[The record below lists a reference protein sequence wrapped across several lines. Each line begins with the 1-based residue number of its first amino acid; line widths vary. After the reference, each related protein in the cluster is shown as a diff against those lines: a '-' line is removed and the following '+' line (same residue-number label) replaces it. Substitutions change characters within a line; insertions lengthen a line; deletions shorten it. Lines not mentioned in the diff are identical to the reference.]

1 MFENLSNRAM
11 QVLAYAR
18 QEADKLAQPVIDTEH
33 VLLGLLIEKTGIA
46 ATIFM
51 KRNISIHSI
60 VMKIRRSSDMSD
72 IFVVKGNLNYSPLVL
87 KALEYAAEEAK
98 GMEKEIVDTEHILLG
113 LVREPEGKASAI
125 LSRIG
130 FDVESLRRDI
140 RSMYKKSPVDKEHT
154 ETPVLD
160 EFGRDLTALA
170 KEGKL
175 DAVVGRQDEIIRL
188 LQILGR
194 RQKNNAVLLGEAGIG
209 KTAIVEGLAKRMLED
224 DIPDFLRSKRIVSL
238 EMGAIVAG
246 TKYRGQ
252 FEERM
257 KKLLKEIETVKNV
270 VLFIDEIHT
279 LVGAGAAEGSIDAAS
294 MLKPALARGGV
305 QCIGATTLAEYRKY
319 FEKDGALVRR
329 FQTIIVQPPSEKQTV
344 AIIKG
349 IKKYYEDYH
358 KVYIP
363 DDVAEEVV
371 ALTDRY
377 ITDKFQP
384 DKSIDVIDEACA
396 KRRIN
401 KNILPKNIERLKHKI
416 NSFNAEREKYI
427 PNKEYDKIEHFTKE
441 INKLDALY
449 MAKINSWN
457 KDINETYQSLTTD
470 DVAEVVSIM
479 TGIPAKK
486 LQSDDKAKIVGI
498 ADEIKKYVI
507 GQDEAVES
515 LAKSIKRSFA
525 GISNP
530 ERPLGSFI
538 FLGPTGVGKTEVA
551 KRLAEIV
558 FGSRDALIR
567 IDMSEYMEKFNVS
580 RLVGAPPGYVGYEEG
595 GKLTEQ
601 VRRRPYSVVL
611 FDEVEKAH
619 PDVMNILLQILDEG
633 FVTDSL
639 GHKVNFKN
647 TIIILTS
654 NIGTKEG
661 TDEKSLGFG
670 GKNSSNTHVIDHS
683 RFKSAADKELKM
695 RFAPEFLNRLD
706 NIIYFKPL
714 GVEELKVI
722 FDLQLAEINKRL
734 ASSGKK
740 ISIPEDVKEYL
751 LTKDYPYM
759 YGARPVKRILQSHIE
774 DKLADILIN
783 DTSPKRKIFKAA
795 VKDNEVVIK

>member
-1 MFENLSNRAM
+1 MFDNLSNRAM
-11 QVLAYAR
+11 QVLAHAKE
-18 QEADKLAQPVIDTEH
+18 EADKLAQPVIDTEH
-33 VLLGLLIEKTGIA
+33 ILLGLFIEKTGIA

-51 KRNISIHSI
+51 KRNINISSI

-72 IFVVKGNLNYSPLVL
+72 IFALKGNLNYSPLVT
-87 KALEYAAEEAK
+87 KVLEYAAEEASTF
-98 GMEKEIVDTEHILLG
+98 GKEIVDTEHLLLG
-113 LVREPEGKASAI
+113 LVRETEGKASAI

-130 FDVESLRRDI
+130 FDVESLRNDI
-140 RSMYKKSPVDKEHT
+140 KIYYKKGSSDKENS

-170 KEGKL
+170 RDGKL
-175 DAVVGRQDEIIRL
+175 DPVVGRQDEIVRL

-194 RQKNNAVLLGEAGIG
+194 RQKNNAVLIGEPGIG
-209 KTAIVEGLAKRMLED
+209 KTAIVEGLAKRMLDE
-224 DIPDFLRSKRIVSL
+224 DIPVFLRDKRIVSL
-238 EMGAIVAG
+238 EMGALVAG

-257 KKLLKEIETVKNV
+257 KKLLKEIETAKNI

-305 QCIGATTLAEYRKY
+305 QCIGATTLAEYRKH

-329 FQTIIVQPPSEKQTV
+329 FQTIIVQPPTEKQTV

-349 IKKYYEDYH
+349 IKKYYEEYH
-358 KVYIP
+358 KVLIP
-363 DDVAEEVV
+363 DEVAEEVV
-371 ALTDRY
+371 SLTDRY

-384 DKSIDVIDEACA
+384 DKSIDVIDEACS
-396 KRRIN
+396 KRKIN
-401 KNILPKNIERLKHKI
+401 KNMLPKNLEKLKHRI
-416 NSFNAEREKYI
+416 NSASSEREKYI
-427 PNKEYDKIEHFTKE
+427 PYNEYDKIEQFTKE

-449 MAKINSWN
+449 KAKINSWN
-457 KDINETYQSLTTD
+457 KDINETYQSLTSD

-486 LQSDDKAKIVGI
+486 LQSDDKARVAGI
-498 ADEIKKYVI
+498 ASEIKKYVI
-507 GQDEAVES
+507 GQDEAVDS
-515 LAKSIKRSFA
+515 VAKSIKRSFA
-525 GISNP
+525 GITNP
-530 ERPLGSFI
+530 DKPLGSFI

-647 TIIILTS
+647 TIMILTS

-661 TDEKSLGFG
+661 TDDKSLGFG
-670 GKNSSNTHVIDHS
+670 GMKNAGTLDHS
-683 RFKSAADKELKM
+683 RFKSAAEKELKM

-714 GVEELKVI
+714 GLEELKVI
-722 FDLQLAEINKRL
+722 FDIQLAEINKRL
-734 ASSGKK
+734 APSGKK
-740 ISIPEDVKEYL
+740 ISISDDVKEYL
-751 LTKDYPYM
+751 LTNNYPYM

-783 DTSPKRKIFKAA
+783 DTSPKRKVFKAV
-795 VKDNEVVIK
+795 VKNNEVLIK

>member
-11 QVLAYAR
+11 QVLAHAR
-18 QEADKLAQPVIDTEH
+18 QEADKLAHPVIDTEH
-33 VLLGLLIEKTGIA
+33 ILLGLLIEKTGIA

-51 KRNISIHSI
+51 KRNISIPSI

-72 IFVVKGNLNYSPLVL
+72 IFVVKGNLNYSPTAL
-87 KALEYAAEEAK
+87 KSLEYAAEEAK
-98 GMEKEIVDTEHILLG
+98 GMGREIVDTEHILLG
-113 LVREPEGKASAI
+113 LVRETEGKANAI
-125 LSRIG
+125 LTRIG

-140 RSMYKKSPVDKEHT
+140 RSMYKKAPETDKENS

-175 DAVVGRQDEIIRL
+175 DPVVGRQDEIVRL

-194 RQKNNAVLLGEAGIG
+194 RQKNNAVLLGEPGIG
-209 KTAIVEGLAKRMLED
+209 KTAIVEGLAKRMLDD
-224 DIPDFLRSKRIVSL
+224 DIPEFLRSKRIISL
-238 EMGAIVAG
+238 EMGALVAG

-329 FQTIIVQPPSEKQTV
+329 FQTIIVQPPTDKQTV

-349 IKKYYEDYH
+349 IKKYYEEYH
-358 KVYIP
+358 KVLIP
-363 DDVAEEVV
+363 DEVAEEVV
-371 ALTDRY
+371 SLTDRY

-384 DKSIDVIDEACA
+384 DKSIDVIDEACS
-396 KRRIN
+396 KRKIN
-401 KNILPKNIERLKHKI
+401 KNMLPKNIEKLKRKI
-416 NSFNAEREKYI
+416 NLANAEREKYI
-427 PNKEYDKIEHFTKE
+427 PNNEYDKIEQFTKE

-449 MAKINSWN
+449 MSKINNWN
-457 KDINETYQSLTTD
+457 KDMKDTYDSLTVE

-486 LQSDDKAKIVGI
+486 LQSDDKARIAGI

-507 GQDEAVES
+507 GQDEAVNS

-670 GKNSSNTHVIDHS
+670 GKSNANVIDHS

-714 GVEELKVI
+714 GVAELKVI
-722 FDLQLAEINKRL
+722 FDIQLEEINKRL
-734 ASSGKK
+734 ATSGKK

-759 YGARPVKRILQSHIE
+759 YGARPVKRILQNHIE
-774 DKLADILIN
+774 DRLADILIN
-783 DTSPKRKIFKAA
+783 ETSPKRKIFKAV
-795 VKDNEVVIK
+795 VKDNQVVIK

>member
-1 MFENLSNRAM
+1 MFDNLSNRAM
-11 QVLAYAR
+11 QVLAHAKE
-18 QEADKLAQPVIDTEH
+18 EADKLAQPVIDTEH
-33 VLLGLLIEKTGIA
+33 ILLGLFIEKTGIA

-51 KRNISIHSI
+51 KRNINISSI

-72 IFVVKGNLNYSPLVL
+72 IFALKGNLNYSPLVT
-87 KALEYAAEEAK
+87 KVLEYAAEEANTF
-98 GMEKEIVDTEHILLG
+98 GKEIVDTEHLLLG
-113 LVREPEGKASAI
+113 LVRETEGKASAI

-130 FDVESLRRDI
+130 FDVESLRNDI
-140 RSMYKKSPVDKEHT
+140 KIYYKKGSSDKENS

-170 KEGKL
+170 RDGKL
-175 DAVVGRQDEIIRL
+175 DPVVGRQDEIIRL

-194 RQKNNAVLLGEAGIG
+194 RQKNNAVLIGEPGIG
-209 KTAIVEGLAKRMLED
+209 KTAIVEGLAKRMLDE
-224 DIPDFLRSKRIVSL
+224 DIPVFLRDKRIVSL
-238 EMGAIVAG
+238 EMGALVAG

-257 KKLLKEIETVKNV
+257 KKLLKEIETAKNI

-305 QCIGATTLAEYRKY
+305 QCIGATTLAEYRKH

-329 FQTIIVQPPSEKQTV
+329 FQTIIVQPPTEKQTV

-349 IKKYYEDYH
+349 IKKYYEEYH
-358 KVYIP
+358 KVLIP
-363 DDVAEEVV
+363 DEVAEEVV
-371 ALTDRY
+371 SLTDRY

-384 DKSIDVIDEACA
+384 DKSIDVIDEACS
-396 KRRIN
+396 KRKIN
-401 KNILPKNIERLKHKI
+401 KNMLPKNLEKLKHRI
-416 NSFNAEREKYI
+416 NSASSEREKYI
-427 PNKEYDKIEHFTKE
+427 PYNEYDKIEQFTKE

-449 MAKINSWN
+449 KAKINSWN
-457 KDINETYQSLTTD
+457 KDINETYQSLTSD

-486 LQSDDKAKIVGI
+486 LQSDDKARVAGI
-498 ADEIKKYVI
+498 ASEIKKYVI
-507 GQDEAVES
+507 GQDEAVDS
-515 LAKSIKRSFA
+515 VAKSIKRSFA
-525 GISNP
+525 GITNP
-530 ERPLGSFI
+530 DKPLGSFI

-661 TDEKSLGFG
+661 TDDKSLGFG
-670 GKNSSNTHVIDHS
+670 GMKNADTLDHS
-683 RFKSAADKELKM
+683 RFKSAAEKELKM

-714 GVEELKVI
+714 GLEELKVI
-722 FDLQLAEINKRL
+722 FDIQLAEINKRL
-734 ASSGKK
+734 APSGKK
-740 ISIPEDVKEYL
+740 ISISDDVKEYL
-751 LTKDYPYM
+751 LTNNYPYM

-783 DTSPKRKIFKAA
+783 DTSPKRKVFKAV
-795 VKDNEVVIK
+795 VKNNEVLIK

>member
-1 MFENLSNRAM
+1 MFDNLSNRAM
-11 QVLAYAR
+11 QVLAHAKE
-18 QEADKLAQPVIDTEH
+18 EADKLAQPVIDTEH
-33 VLLGLLIEKTGIA
+33 ILLGLFIEKTGIA

-51 KRNISIHSI
+51 KRNINISSI

-72 IFVVKGNLNYSPLVL
+72 IFALKGNLNYSPLVT
-87 KALEYAAEEAK
+87 KVLEYAAEEANTF
-98 GMEKEIVDTEHILLG
+98 GKEIVDTEHLLLG
-113 LVREPEGKASAI
+113 LVRETEGKASAI

-130 FDVESLRRDI
+130 FDVESLRNDI
-140 RSMYKKSPVDKEHT
+140 KIYYKKGSSDKENS

-170 KEGKL
+170 RDGKL
-175 DAVVGRQDEIIRL
+175 DPVVGRQDEIVRL

-194 RQKNNAVLLGEAGIG
+194 RQKNNAVLIGEPGIG
-209 KTAIVEGLAKRMLED
+209 KTAIVEGLAKRMLDE
-224 DIPDFLRSKRIVSL
+224 DIPVFLRDKRIVSL
-238 EMGAIVAG
+238 EMGALVAG

-257 KKLLKEIETVKNV
+257 KKLLKEIETAKNI

-305 QCIGATTLAEYRKY
+305 QCIGATTLAEYRKH

-329 FQTIIVQPPSEKQTV
+329 FQTIIVQPPTEKQTV

-349 IKKYYEDYH
+349 IKKYYEEYH
-358 KVYIP
+358 KVLIP
-363 DDVAEEVV
+363 DEVAEEVV
-371 ALTDRY
+371 SLTDRY

-384 DKSIDVIDEACA
+384 DKSIDVIDEACS
-396 KRRIN
+396 KRKIN
-401 KNILPKNIERLKHKI
+401 KNILPKNLEKLKHRI
-416 NSFNAEREKYI
+416 NSASSEREKYI
-427 PNKEYDKIEHFTKE
+427 PYNEYDKIEQFTKE

-449 MAKINSWN
+449 KAKINSWN
-457 KDINETYQSLTTD
+457 KDINETYQSLTSD

-486 LQSDDKAKIVGI
+486 LQSDDKARVAGI
-498 ADEIKKYVI
+498 ASEIKKYVI
-507 GQDEAVES
+507 GQDEAVDS
-515 LAKSIKRSFA
+515 VAKSIKRSFA
-525 GISNP
+525 GITNP
-530 ERPLGSFI
+530 DKPLGSFI

-661 TDEKSLGFG
+661 TDDKSLGFG
-670 GKNSSNTHVIDHS
+670 GMKNAGTLDHS
-683 RFKSAADKELKM
+683 RFKSAAEKELKI

-714 GVEELKVI
+714 GLEELKVI
-722 FDLQLAEINKRL
+722 FDIQLAEINKRL
-734 ASSGKK
+734 APSGKK
-740 ISIPEDVKEYL
+740 ISISDDVKEYL
-751 LTKDYPYM
+751 LTNNYPYM

-783 DTSPKRKIFKAA
+783 DTSPKRKVFKAV
-795 VKDNEVVIK
+795 VKNNEVLIK

>member
-1 MFENLSNRAM
+1 MFDNLSNRAM
-11 QVLAYAR
+11 QVLAHAKE
-18 QEADKLAQPVIDTEH
+18 EADKLAQPVIDTEH
-33 VLLGLLIEKTGIA
+33 ILLGLFIEKTGIA

-51 KRNISIHSI
+51 KRNINISSI

-72 IFVVKGNLNYSPLVL
+72 IFALKGNLNYSPLVT
-87 KALEYAAEEAK
+87 KVLEYAAEEANTF
-98 GMEKEIVDTEHILLG
+98 GKEIVDTEHLLLG
-113 LVREPEGKASAI
+113 LVRETEGKASAI

-130 FDVESLRRDI
+130 FDVESLRNDI
-140 RSMYKKSPVDKEHT
+140 KIYYKKGSSDKENS

-170 KEGKL
+170 RDGKL
-175 DAVVGRQDEIIRL
+175 DPVVGRQDEIVRL

-194 RQKNNAVLLGEAGIG
+194 RQKNNAVLIGEPGIG
-209 KTAIVEGLAKRMLED
+209 KTAIVEGLAKRMLDE
-224 DIPDFLRSKRIVSL
+224 DIPVFLRDKRIVSL
-238 EMGAIVAG
+238 EMGALVAG

-257 KKLLKEIETVKNV
+257 KKLLKEIETAKNI

-305 QCIGATTLAEYRKY
+305 QCIGATTLAEYRKH

-329 FQTIIVQPPSEKQTV
+329 FQTIIVQPPTEKQTV

-349 IKKYYEDYH
+349 IKKYYEEYH
-358 KVYIP
+358 KVLIP
-363 DDVAEEVV
+363 DEVAEEVV
-371 ALTDRY
+371 SLTDRY

-384 DKSIDVIDEACA
+384 DKSIDVIDEACS
-396 KRRIN
+396 KRKIN
-401 KNILPKNIERLKHKI
+401 KNMLPKNLEKLKHRI
-416 NSFNAEREKYI
+416 NSASSEREKYI
-427 PNKEYDKIEHFTKE
+427 PYNEYDKIEQFTKE

-449 MAKINSWN
+449 KAKINSWN
-457 KDINETYQSLTTD
+457 KDISETYQSLTSD

-486 LQSDDKAKIVGI
+486 LQSDDKARVAGI
-498 ADEIKKYVI
+498 ASEIKKYVI
-507 GQDEAVES
+507 GQDEAVDS
-515 LAKSIKRSFA
+515 VAKSIKRSFA
-525 GISNP
+525 GITNP
-530 ERPLGSFI
+530 DKPLGSFI

-661 TDEKSLGFG
+661 TDDKSLGFG
-670 GKNSSNTHVIDHS
+670 GMKNAGTLDHS
-683 RFKSAADKELKM
+683 RFKSAAEKELKM

-714 GVEELKVI
+714 GLEELKVI
-722 FDLQLAEINKRL
+722 FDIQLAEINKRL
-734 ASSGKK
+734 APSGKK
-740 ISIPEDVKEYL
+740 ISISDDVKEYL
-751 LTKDYPYM
+751 LTNNYPYM

-783 DTSPKRKIFKAA
+783 DTSPKRKVFKAV
-795 VKDNEVVIK
+795 VKNNEVLIK

>member
-1 MFENLSNRAM
+1 MFDNLSNRAM
-11 QVLAYAR
+11 QVLAHAKE
-18 QEADKLAQPVIDTEH
+18 EADKLAQPVIDTEH
-33 VLLGLLIEKTGIA
+33 ILLGLFIEKTGIA

-51 KRNISIHSI
+51 KRNINISSI

-72 IFVVKGNLNYSPLVL
+72 IFALKGNLNYSPLVT
-87 KALEYAAEEAK
+87 KVLEYAAEEANTF
-98 GMEKEIVDTEHILLG
+98 GKEIVDTEHLLLG
-113 LVREPEGKASAI
+113 LVRETEGKASAI

-130 FDVESLRRDI
+130 FDVESLRNDI
-140 RSMYKKSPVDKEHT
+140 KIYYKKGSSDKENS

-170 KEGKL
+170 RDGKL
-175 DAVVGRQDEIIRL
+175 DPVVGRQDEIIRL

-194 RQKNNAVLLGEAGIG
+194 RQKNNAVLIGEPGIG
-209 KTAIVEGLAKRMLED
+209 KTAIVEGLAKRMLDE
-224 DIPDFLRSKRIVSL
+224 DIPVFLRDKRIVSL
-238 EMGAIVAG
+238 EMGALVAG

-252 FEERM
+252 VEGRM
-257 KKLLKEIETVKNV
+257 KKLLKEIETAKNI

-305 QCIGATTLAEYRKY
+305 QCIGATTLAEYRKH

-329 FQTIIVQPPSEKQTV
+329 FQTIIVQPPTEKQTV

-349 IKKYYEDYH
+349 IKKYYEEYH
-358 KVYIP
+358 KVLIP
-363 DDVAEEVV
+363 DEVAEEVV
-371 ALTDRY
+371 SLTDRY

-384 DKSIDVIDEACA
+384 DKSIDVIDEACS
-396 KRRIN
+396 KRKIN
-401 KNILPKNIERLKHKI
+401 KNMLPKNLEKLKHRI
-416 NSFNAEREKYI
+416 NSASSEREKYI
-427 PNKEYDKIEHFTKE
+427 PYNEYDKIEQFTKE

-449 MAKINSWN
+449 KAKINSWN
-457 KDINETYQSLTTD
+457 KDINETYQSLTSD

-486 LQSDDKAKIVGI
+486 LQSDDKARVAGI
-498 ADEIKKYVI
+498 ASEIKKYVI
-507 GQDEAVES
+507 GQDEAVDS
-515 LAKSIKRSFA
+515 VAKSIKRSFA
-525 GISNP
+525 GITNP
-530 ERPLGSFI
+530 DKPLGSFI

-661 TDEKSLGFG
+661 TDDKSLGFG
-670 GKNSSNTHVIDHS
+670 GMKNAGTLDHS
-683 RFKSAADKELKM
+683 RFKSAAEKELKM

-714 GVEELKVI
+714 GLEELKVI
-722 FDLQLAEINKRL
+722 FDIQLAEINKRL
-734 ASSGKK
+734 APSGKK
-740 ISIPEDVKEYL
+740 ISISDDVKEYL
-751 LTKDYPYM
+751 LTNNYPYM

-783 DTSPKRKIFKAA
+783 DTSPKRKVFKAV
-795 VKDNEVVIK
+795 VKNNEVLIK

>member
-1 MFENLSNRAM
+1 MFDNLSNRAM
-11 QVLAYAR
+11 QVLAHAKE
-18 QEADKLAQPVIDTEH
+18 EADKLAQPVIDTEH
-33 VLLGLLIEKTGIA
+33 ILLGLFIEKTGIA

-51 KRNISIHSI
+51 KRNINISSI

-72 IFVVKGNLNYSPLVL
+72 IFALKGNLNYSPLVT
-87 KALEYAAEEAK
+87 KVLEYAAEEASTF
-98 GMEKEIVDTEHILLG
+98 GKEIVDTEHLLLG
-113 LVREPEGKASAI
+113 LVRETEGKASAI

-130 FDVESLRRDI
+130 FDVESLRNDI
-140 RSMYKKSPVDKEHT
+140 KIYYKKGSSDKENS

-170 KEGKL
+170 RDGKL
-175 DAVVGRQDEIIRL
+175 DPVVGRQDEIVRL

-194 RQKNNAVLLGEAGIG
+194 RQKNNAVLIGEPGIG
-209 KTAIVEGLAKRMLED
+209 KTAIVEGLAKRMLDE
-224 DIPDFLRSKRIVSL
+224 DIPVFLRDKRIVSL
-238 EMGAIVAG
+238 EMGALVAG

-257 KKLLKEIETVKNV
+257 KKLLKEIETAKNI

-305 QCIGATTLAEYRKY
+305 QCIGATTLAEYRKH

-329 FQTIIVQPPSEKQTV
+329 FQTIIVQPPTEKQTV

-349 IKKYYEDYH
+349 IKKYYEEYH
-358 KVYIP
+358 KVLIP
-363 DDVAEEVV
+363 DEVAEEVV
-371 ALTDRY
+371 SLTDRY

-384 DKSIDVIDEACA
+384 DKSIDVIDEACS
-396 KRRIN
+396 KRKIN
-401 KNILPKNIERLKHKI
+401 KNMLPKNLEKLKHRI
-416 NSFNAEREKYI
+416 NSASSEREKYI
-427 PNKEYDKIEHFTKE
+427 PYNEYDKIEQFTKE

-449 MAKINSWN
+449 KAKINSWN
-457 KDINETYQSLTTD
+457 KDINETYQSLTSD

-486 LQSDDKAKIVGI
+486 LQSDDKARVAGI
-498 ADEIKKYVI
+498 ASEIKKYVI
-507 GQDEAVES
+507 GQDEAVDS
-515 LAKSIKRSFA
+515 VAKSIKRSFA
-525 GISNP
+525 GITNP
-530 ERPLGSFI
+530 DKPLGSFI

-661 TDEKSLGFG
+661 TDDKSLGFG
-670 GKNSSNTHVIDHS
+670 GMKNAGTLDHS
-683 RFKSAADKELKM
+683 RFKSAAEKELKM

-714 GVEELKVI
+714 GLEELKVI
-722 FDLQLAEINKRL
+722 FDIQLAEINKRL
-734 ASSGKK
+734 APSGKK
-740 ISIPEDVKEYL
+740 ISISDDVKEYL
-751 LTKDYPYM
+751 LTNNYPYM

-783 DTSPKRKIFKAA
+783 DTSPKRKVFKAV
-795 VKDNEVVIK
+795 VKNNEVLIK

>member
-1 MFENLSNRAM
+1 MFENLSNRAR
-11 QVLAYAR
+11 QVLAHAR

-33 VLLGLLIEKTGIA
+33 LLLGLLMEKTGIA
-46 ATIFM
+46 ATIFT
-51 KRNISIHSI
+51 KRNISISSI
-60 VMKIRRSSDMSD
+60 VMKIRRSSDMSE
-72 IFVVKGNLNYSPLVL
+72 IFVVKGNLNYGHLVT
-87 KALEYAAEEAK
+87 KVLEYAAEEAK
-98 GMEKEIVDTEHILLG
+98 GMDREIIDTEHILIG
-113 LVREPEGKASAI
+113 LVRETEGKASVI
-125 LSRIG
+125 LSRMG

-140 RSMYKKSPVDKEHT
+140 RSMYKKSPSEKENSS
-154 ETPVLD
+154 TPILD

-170 KEGKL
+170 REGKL
-175 DAVVGRQDEIIRL
+175 DPVVGRQDEIVRL

-194 RQKNNAVLLGEAGIG
+194 RQKNNAVLLGEPGIG
-209 KTAIVEGLAKRMLED
+209 KTAIVEGLARRMLDD
-224 DIPDFLRSKRIVSL
+224 DIPEFLRTKRIVSL
-238 EMGAIVAG
+238 EMGALVAG

-257 KKLLKEIETVKNV
+257 KKLLKEIETVQNV

-329 FQTIIVQPPSEKQTV
+329 FQTILVQPPTDKQTI

-349 IKKYYEDYH
+349 IKKYYEEFH

-371 ALTDRY
+371 SLTDRY

-384 DKSIDVIDEACA
+384 DKSIDVIDEACS
-396 KRRIN
+396 KRKIS
-401 KNILPKNIERLKHKI
+401 KNMLPKNIEKIKHKI
-416 NSFNAEREKYI
+416 KFANAEREKYI
-427 PNKEYDKIEHFTKE
+427 PFNEYDKIEHYTKE

-457 KDINETYQSLTTD
+457 KDINENYQSITKD

-486 LQSDDKAKIVGI
+486 LQSDDKARVAGI
-498 ADEIKKYVI
+498 AEEIKKFVI
-507 GQDEAVES
+507 GQDEAVDN

-558 FGSRDALIR
+558 FGSKDALIR

-661 TDEKSLGFG
+661 TDDKTLGFG
-670 GKNSSNTHVIDHS
+670 GNKNSKVIEYS
-683 RFKSAADKELKM
+683 RFKSAADRELKM

-722 FDLQLAEINKRL
+722 FDLQLADINKRL
-734 ASSGKK
+734 AASGKK
-740 ISIPEDVKEYL
+740 ITIADDVKEYL

-759 YGARPVKRILQSHIE
+759 YGARPVKRILQNHIE

-783 DTSPKRKIFKAA
+783 DVSPKRKVYKAV
-795 VKDNEVVIK
+795 VKNNEVLIK

>member
-1 MFENLSNRAM
+1 MFDNLSNRAM
-11 QVLAYAR
+11 QVLAHAKE
-18 QEADKLAQPVIDTEH
+18 EADKLAQPVIDTEH
-33 VLLGLLIEKTGIA
+33 ILLGLFIEKTGIA

-51 KRNISIHSI
+51 KRNINISSI

-72 IFVVKGNLNYSPLVL
+72 IFALKGNLNYSPLVT
-87 KALEYAAEEAK
+87 KVLEYAAEEANTF
-98 GMEKEIVDTEHILLG
+98 GKEIVDTEHLLLG
-113 LVREPEGKASAI
+113 LVRETEGKASAI

-130 FDVESLRRDI
+130 FDVESLRNDI
-140 RSMYKKSPVDKEHT
+140 KIYYKKGSSDKENS

-170 KEGKL
+170 RDGKL
-175 DAVVGRQDEIIRL
+175 DPVVGRQDEIIRL

-194 RQKNNAVLLGEAGIG
+194 RQKNNAVLIGEPGIG
-209 KTAIVEGLAKRMLED
+209 KTAIVEGLAKRMLDE
-224 DIPDFLRSKRIVSL
+224 DIPVFLRDKRIVSL
-238 EMGAIVAG
+238 EMGALVAG

-257 KKLLKEIETVKNV
+257 KKLLKEIETAKNI

-305 QCIGATTLAEYRKY
+305 QCIGATTLAEYRKH

-329 FQTIIVQPPSEKQTV
+329 FQTIIVQPPTEKQTV

-349 IKKYYEDYH
+349 IKKYYEEYH
-358 KVYIP
+358 KVLIP
-363 DDVAEEVV
+363 DEVAEEVV
-371 ALTDRY
+371 SLTDRY

-384 DKSIDVIDEACA
+384 DKSIDVIDEACS
-396 KRRIN
+396 KRKIN
-401 KNILPKNIERLKHKI
+401 KNMLPKNLEKLKHRI
-416 NSFNAEREKYI
+416 NSASSEREKYI
-427 PNKEYDKIEHFTKE
+427 PYNEYDKIEQFTKE

-449 MAKINSWN
+449 KAKINSWN
-457 KDINETYQSLTTD
+457 KDINETYQSLTSD

-486 LQSDDKAKIVGI
+486 LQSDDKARVAGI
-498 ADEIKKYVI
+498 ASEIKKYVI
-507 GQDEAVES
+507 GQDEAVDS
-515 LAKSIKRSFA
+515 VAKSIKRSFA
-525 GISNP
+525 GITNP
-530 ERPLGSFI
+530 DKPLGSFI

-611 FDEVEKAH
+611 FFFFLKAH

-661 TDEKSLGFG
+661 TDDKSLGFG
-670 GKNSSNTHVIDHS
+670 GMKNAGTLDHS
-683 RFKSAADKELKM
+683 RFKSAAEKELKM

-714 GVEELKVI
+714 GLEELKVI
-722 FDLQLAEINKRL
+722 FDIQLAEINKRL
-734 ASSGKK
+734 APSGKK
-740 ISIPEDVKEYL
+740 ISISDDVKEYL
-751 LTKDYPYM
+751 LTNNYPYM

-783 DTSPKRKIFKAA
+783 DTSPKRKVFKAV
-795 VKDNEVVIK
+795 VKNNEVLIK

>member
-1 MFENLSNRAM
+1 MFENLSNRAR
-11 QVLAYAR
+11 QVLAHAR

-33 VLLGLLIEKTGIA
+33 LLLGLLMEKTGIA
-46 ATIFM
+46 ATIFT
-51 KRNISIHSI
+51 KRNISISSI
-60 VMKIRRSSDMSD
+60 VMKIRRSSDMSE
-72 IFVVKGNLNYSPLVL
+72 IFVVKGNLNYSHLVT
-87 KALEYAAEEAK
+87 KVLEYAAEEAK
-98 GMEKEIVDTEHILLG
+98 GMDREIIDTEHILIG
-113 LVREPEGKASAI
+113 LVRETEGKASVI
-125 LSRIG
+125 LSRMG

-140 RSMYKKSPVDKEHT
+140 RSMYKKSPSEKENSS
-154 ETPVLD
+154 TPILD

-170 KEGKL
+170 REGKL
-175 DAVVGRQDEIIRL
+175 DPVVGRQDEIVRL

-194 RQKNNAVLLGEAGIG
+194 RQKNNAVLLGEPGIG
-209 KTAIVEGLAKRMLED
+209 KTAIVEGLARRMLDD
-224 DIPDFLRSKRIVSL
+224 DIPEFLRTKRIVSL
-238 EMGAIVAG
+238 EMGALVAG

-257 KKLLKEIETVKNV
+257 KKLLKEIETVQNV

-329 FQTIIVQPPSEKQTV
+329 FQTILVQPPTDKQTI

-349 IKKYYEDYH
+349 IKKYYEEFH

-371 ALTDRY
+371 SLTDRY

-384 DKSIDVIDEACA
+384 DKSIDVIDEACS
-396 KRRIN
+396 KRKIS
-401 KNILPKNIERLKHKI
+401 KNMLPKNIEKIKHKI
-416 NSFNAEREKYI
+416 KFANAEREKYI
-427 PNKEYDKIEHFTKE
+427 PFNEYDKIEHYTKE

-457 KDINETYQSLTTD
+457 KDINENYQSITKD

-486 LQSDDKAKIVGI
+486 LQSDDKARVAGI
-498 ADEIKKYVI
+498 AEEIKKFVI
-507 GQDEAVES
+507 GQDEAVDN

-558 FGSRDALIR
+558 FGSKDALIR

-661 TDEKSLGFG
+661 TEDKSLGFG
-670 GKNSSNTHVIDHS
+670 GNKNSKIIEYS
-683 RFKSAADKELKM
+683 RFKSAADRELKM

-706 NIIYFKPL
+706 NIIYFK
-714 GVEELKVI
+714 LKVI
-722 FDLQLAEINKRL
+722 FDLQLADINKRL
-734 ASSGKK
+734 AASGKK
-740 ISIPEDVKEYL
+740 ITIADDVKEYL

-759 YGARPVKRILQSHIE
+759 YGARPVKRILQNHIE

-783 DTSPKRKIFKAA
+783 DVSPKRKVYKAV
-795 VKDNEVVIK
+795 VKNNEVLIK

>member
-1 MFENLSNRAM
+1 MFDNLSNRAM
-11 QVLAYAR
+11 QVLAHAKE
-18 QEADKLAQPVIDTEH
+18 EADKLAQPVIDTEH
-33 VLLGLLIEKTGIA
+33 ILLGLFIEKTGIA

-51 KRNISIHSI
+51 KRNINISSI

-72 IFVVKGNLNYSPLVL
+72 IFALKGNLNYSPLVT
-87 KALEYAAEEAK
+87 KVLEYAAEEANTF
-98 GMEKEIVDTEHILLG
+98 GKEIVDTEHLLLG
-113 LVREPEGKASAI
+113 LVRETEGKASAI

-130 FDVESLRRDI
+130 FDVESLRNDI
-140 RSMYKKSPVDKEHT
+140 KIYYKKGSSDKENS

-170 KEGKL
+170 RDGKL
-175 DAVVGRQDEIIRL
+175 DPVVGRQDEIIRL

-194 RQKNNAVLLGEAGIG
+194 RQKNNAVLIGEPGIG
-209 KTAIVEGLAKRMLED
+209 KTAIVEGLAKRMLDE
-224 DIPDFLRSKRIVSL
+224 DIPVFLRDKRIVSL
-238 EMGAIVAG
+238 EMGALVAG

-257 KKLLKEIETVKNV
+257 KKLLKEIETAKNI

-305 QCIGATTLAEYRKY
+305 QCIGATTLAEYRKH

-329 FQTIIVQPPSEKQTV
+329 FQTIIVQPPTEKQTV

-349 IKKYYEDYH
+349 IKKYYEEYH
-358 KVYIP
+358 KVLIP
-363 DDVAEEVV
+363 DEVAEEVV
-371 ALTDRY
+371 SLTDRY

-384 DKSIDVIDEACA
+384 DKSIDVIDEACS
-396 KRRIN
+396 KRKIN
-401 KNILPKNIERLKHKI
+401 KNMLPKNLEKLKHRI
-416 NSFNAEREKYI
+416 NSASSEREKYI
-427 PNKEYDKIEHFTKE
+427 PYNEYDKIEQFTKE

-449 MAKINSWN
+449 KAKINSWN
-457 KDINETYQSLTTD
+457 KDINETYQSLTSD

-486 LQSDDKAKIVGI
+486 LQSDDKARVAGI
-498 ADEIKKYVI
+498 ASEIKKYVI
-507 GQDEAVES
+507 GQDEAVDS
-515 LAKSIKRSFA
+515 VAKSIKRSFA
-525 GISNP
+525 GITNP
-530 ERPLGSFI
+530 DKPLGSFI

-661 TDEKSLGFG
+661 TDDKSLGFG
-670 GKNSSNTHVIDHS
+670 GMKNAGTLDHS
-683 RFKSAADKELKM
+683 RFKSAAEKELKM

-714 GVEELKVI
+714 GLEELKVI
-722 FDLQLAEINKRL
+722 FDIQLAEINKRL
-734 ASSGKK
+734 APSGKK
-740 ISIPEDVKEYL
+740 ISISDDAKEYL
-751 LTKDYPYM
+751 LTNNYPYM

-783 DTSPKRKIFKAA
+783 DTSPKRKVFKAV
-795 VKDNEVVIK
+795 VKNNEVLIK

>member
-1 MFENLSNRAM
+1 MFENLSNRAR
-11 QVLAYAR
+11 QVLAHAR

-33 VLLGLLIEKTGIA
+33 LLLGLLMEKTGIA
-46 ATIFM
+46 ATIFT
-51 KRNISIHSI
+51 KRNISISSI
-60 VMKIRRSSDMSD
+60 VMKIRRSSDMSE
-72 IFVVKGNLNYSPLVL
+72 IFVVKGNLNYSHLVT
-87 KALEYAAEEAK
+87 KVLEYAAEEAK
-98 GMEKEIVDTEHILLG
+98 GMDREIIDTEHILIG
-113 LVREPEGKASAI
+113 LVRETEGKASVI
-125 LSRIG
+125 LSRMG

-140 RSMYKKSPVDKEHT
+140 RSMYKKSHSEKENSS
-154 ETPVLD
+154 TPILD

-170 KEGKL
+170 REGKL
-175 DAVVGRQDEIIRL
+175 DPVVGRQDEIVRL

-194 RQKNNAVLLGEAGIG
+194 RQKNNAVLLGEPGIG
-209 KTAIVEGLAKRMLED
+209 KTAIVEGLARRMLDD
-224 DIPDFLRSKRIVSL
+224 DIPEFLRTKRIVSL
-238 EMGAIVAG
+238 EMGALVAG

-257 KKLLKEIETVKNV
+257 KKLLKEIETVQNV

-329 FQTIIVQPPSEKQTV
+329 FQTILVQPPTDKQTI

-349 IKKYYEDYH
+349 IKKYYEEFH

-371 ALTDRY
+371 SLTDRY

-384 DKSIDVIDEACA
+384 DKSIDVIDEACS
-396 KRRIN
+396 KRKIS
-401 KNILPKNIERLKHKI
+401 KNMLPKNIEKIKHKI
-416 NSFNAEREKYI
+416 KFANAEREKYI
-427 PNKEYDKIEHFTKE
+427 PFNEYDKIEHYTKE

-457 KDINETYQSLTTD
+457 KDINENYQSITKD

-486 LQSDDKAKIVGI
+486 LQSDDKARVVGI
-498 ADEIKKYVI
+498 AEEIKKFVI
-507 GQDEAVES
+507 GQDEAVDN

-551 KRLAEIV
+551 KQLAEIV
-558 FGSRDALIR
+558 FGSKDALIR

-661 TDEKSLGFG
+661 TEDKSLGFG
-670 GKNSSNTHVIDHS
+670 GNKNSKVIEYS
-683 RFKSAADKELKM
+683 RFKSAADRELKM

-722 FDLQLAEINKRL
+722 FDLQLADINKRL
-734 ASSGKK
+734 AASGKK
-740 ISIPEDVKEYL
+740 ITIADDVKEYL

-759 YGARPVKRILQSHIE
+759 YGARPVKRILQNHIE

-783 DTSPKRKIFKAA
+783 DVSPKRKVYKAV
-795 VKDNEVVIK
+795 VKNNEVLIK

>member
-1 MFENLSNRAM
+1 MFDNLSNRAM
-11 QVLAYAR
+11 QVLAHAKE
-18 QEADKLAQPVIDTEH
+18 EADKLAQPVIDTEH
-33 VLLGLLIEKTGIA
+33 ILLGLFIEKTGIA

-51 KRNISIHSI
+51 KRNINISSI

-72 IFVVKGNLNYSPLVL
+72 IFALKGNLNYSPLVT
-87 KALEYAAEEAK
+87 KVLEYAAEEANTF
-98 GMEKEIVDTEHILLG
+98 GKEIVDTEHLLLG
-113 LVREPEGKASAI
+113 LVRETEGKASAI

-130 FDVESLRRDI
+130 FDVESLRNDI
-140 RSMYKKSPVDKEHT
+140 KIYYKKGSSDKENS

-170 KEGKL
+170 RDGKL
-175 DAVVGRQDEIIRL
+175 DPVVGRQDEIIRL

-194 RQKNNAVLLGEAGIG
+194 RQKNNAVLIGEPGIG
-209 KTAIVEGLAKRMLED
+209 KTAIVEGLAKRMLDE
-224 DIPDFLRSKRIVSL
+224 DIPVFLRDKRIVSL
-238 EMGAIVAG
+238 EMGALVAG

-257 KKLLKEIETVKNV
+257 KKLLKEIETAKNI

-305 QCIGATTLAEYRKY
+305 QCIGATTLAEYRKH

-329 FQTIIVQPPSEKQTV
+329 FQTIIVQPPTEKQTV

-349 IKKYYEDYH
+349 IKKYYEEYH
-358 KVYIP
+358 KVLIP
-363 DDVAEEVV
+363 DEVAEEVV
-371 ALTDRY
+371 SLTDRY

-384 DKSIDVIDEACA
+384 DKSIDVIDEACS
-396 KRRIN
+396 KRKIN
-401 KNILPKNIERLKHKI
+401 KNMLPKNLEKLKHRI
-416 NSFNAEREKYI
+416 NSASSEREKYI
-427 PNKEYDKIEHFTKE
+427 PYNEYDKLEQFTKE

-449 MAKINSWN
+449 KAKINSWN
-457 KDINETYQSLTTD
+457 KDINETYQSLTSD

-486 LQSDDKAKIVGI
+486 LQSDDKARVAGI
-498 ADEIKKYVI
+498 ASEIKKYVI
-507 GQDEAVES
+507 GQDEAVDS
-515 LAKSIKRSFA
+515 VAKSIKRSFA
-525 GISNP
+525 GITNP
-530 ERPLGSFI
+530 DKPLGSFI

-661 TDEKSLGFG
+661 TDDKSLGFG
-670 GKNSSNTHVIDHS
+670 GMKNAGTLDHS
-683 RFKSAADKELKM
+683 RFKSAAEKELKM

-714 GVEELKVI
+714 GLEELKVI
-722 FDLQLAEINKRL
+722 FDIQLAEINKRL
-734 ASSGKK
+734 APSGKK
-740 ISIPEDVKEYL
+740 ISISDDVKEYL
-751 LTKDYPYM
+751 LTNNYPYM

-783 DTSPKRKIFKAA
+783 DTSPKRKVFKAV
-795 VKDNEVVIK
+795 VKNNEVLIK

>member
-1 MFENLSNRAM
+1 MFDNLSNRAM
-11 QVLAYAR
+11 QVLAHAKE
-18 QEADKLAQPVIDTEH
+18 EADKLAQPVIDTEH
-33 VLLGLLIEKTGIA
+33 ILLGLFIEKTGIA

-51 KRNISIHSI
+51 KRNINISSI
-60 VMKIRRSSDMSD
+60 VMKIRRSSNMSD
-72 IFVVKGNLNYSPLVL
+72 IFALKGNLNYSPLVT
-87 KALEYAAEEAK
+87 KVLEYAAEEANTF
-98 GMEKEIVDTEHILLG
+98 GKEIVDTEHLLLG
-113 LVREPEGKASAI
+113 LVRETEGKASAI

-130 FDVESLRRDI
+130 FDVESLRNDI
-140 RSMYKKSPVDKEHT
+140 KIYYKKGSSDKENS

-170 KEGKL
+170 RDGKL
-175 DAVVGRQDEIIRL
+175 DPVVGRQDEIIRL

-194 RQKNNAVLLGEAGIG
+194 RQKNNAVLIGEPGIG
-209 KTAIVEGLAKRMLED
+209 KTAIVEGLAKRMLDE
-224 DIPDFLRSKRIVSL
+224 DIPVFLRDKRIVSL
-238 EMGAIVAG
+238 EMGALVAG

-257 KKLLKEIETVKNV
+257 KKLLKEIETAKNI

-305 QCIGATTLAEYRKY
+305 QCIGATTLAEYRKH

-329 FQTIIVQPPSEKQTV
+329 FQTIIVQPPTEKQTV

-349 IKKYYEDYH
+349 IKKYYEEYH
-358 KVYIP
+358 KVLIP
-363 DDVAEEVV
+363 DEVAEEVV
-371 ALTDRY
+371 SLTDRY

-384 DKSIDVIDEACA
+384 DKSIDVIDEACS
-396 KRRIN
+396 KRKIN
-401 KNILPKNIERLKHKI
+401 KNMLPKNLEKLKHRI
-416 NSFNAEREKYI
+416 NSASSEREKYI
-427 PNKEYDKIEHFTKE
+427 PYNEYDKIEQFTKE

-449 MAKINSWN
+449 KAKINSWN
-457 KDINETYQSLTTD
+457 KDINETYQSLTSD

-486 LQSDDKAKIVGI
+486 LQSDDKARVAGI
-498 ADEIKKYVI
+498 ASEIKKYVI
-507 GQDEAVES
+507 GQDEAVDS
-515 LAKSIKRSFA
+515 VAKSIKRSFA
-525 GISNP
+525 GITNP
-530 ERPLGSFI
+530 DKPLGSFI

-661 TDEKSLGFG
+661 TDDKSLGFG
-670 GKNSSNTHVIDHS
+670 GMKNAGTLDHS
-683 RFKSAADKELKM
+683 RFKSAAEKELKM

-714 GVEELKVI
+714 GLEELKVI
-722 FDLQLAEINKRL
+722 FDIQLAEINKRL
-734 ASSGKK
+734 APSGKK
-740 ISIPEDVKEYL
+740 ISISDDVKEYL
-751 LTKDYPYM
+751 LTNNYPYM

-783 DTSPKRKIFKAA
+783 DTSPKRKVFKAV
-795 VKDNEVVIK
+795 VKNNEVLIK

>member
-1 MFENLSNRAM
+1 MFDNLSNRAM
-11 QVLAYAR
+11 QVLAHAKE
-18 QEADKLAQPVIDTEH
+18 EADKLAQPVIDTEH
-33 VLLGLLIEKTGIA
+33 ILLGLFIEKTGIA

-51 KRNISIHSI
+51 KRNINISSI

-72 IFVVKGNLNYSPLVL
+72 IFALKGNLNYSPLVT
-87 KALEYAAEEAK
+87 KVLEYAAEEANTF
-98 GMEKEIVDTEHILLG
+98 GKEIVDTEHLLLG
-113 LVREPEGKASAI
+113 LVRETEGKASAI

-130 FDVESLRRDI
+130 FDVESLRNDI
-140 RSMYKKSPVDKEHT
+140 KIYYKKGSSDKENS
-154 ETPVLD
+154 ETPVLY

-170 KEGKL
+170 RDGKL
-175 DAVVGRQDEIIRL
+175 DPVVGRQDEIVRL

-194 RQKNNAVLLGEAGIG
+194 RQKNNAVLIGEPGIG
-209 KTAIVEGLAKRMLED
+209 KTAIVEGLAKRMLDE
-224 DIPDFLRSKRIVSL
+224 DIPVFLRDKRIVSL
-238 EMGAIVAG
+238 EMGALVAG

-257 KKLLKEIETVKNV
+257 KKLLKEIETAKNI

-305 QCIGATTLAEYRKY
+305 QCIGATTLAEYRKH

-329 FQTIIVQPPSEKQTV
+329 FQTIIVQPPTEKQTV

-349 IKKYYEDYH
+349 IKKYYEEYH
-358 KVYIP
+358 KVLIP
-363 DDVAEEVV
+363 DEVAEEVV
-371 ALTDRY
+371 SLTDRY

-384 DKSIDVIDEACA
+384 DKSIDVIDEACS
-396 KRRIN
+396 KRKIN
-401 KNILPKNIERLKHKI
+401 KNMLPKNLEKLKHRI
-416 NSFNAEREKYI
+416 NSASSEREKYI
-427 PNKEYDKIEHFTKE
+427 PYNEYDKIEQFTKE

-449 MAKINSWN
+449 KAKINSWN
-457 KDINETYQSLTTD
+457 KDISETYQSLTSD

-486 LQSDDKAKIVGI
+486 LQSDDKARVAGI
-498 ADEIKKYVI
+498 ASEIKKYVI
-507 GQDEAVES
+507 GQDEAVDS
-515 LAKSIKRSFA
+515 VAKSIKRSFA
-525 GISNP
+525 GITNP
-530 ERPLGSFI
+530 DKPLGSFI

-661 TDEKSLGFG
+661 TDDKSLGFG
-670 GKNSSNTHVIDHS
+670 GMKNAGTLDHS
-683 RFKSAADKELKM
+683 RFKSAAEKELKM

-714 GVEELKVI
+714 GLEELKVI
-722 FDLQLAEINKRL
+722 FDIQLAEINKRL
-734 ASSGKK
+734 APSGKK
-740 ISIPEDVKEYL
+740 ISISDDVKEYL
-751 LTKDYPYM
+751 LTNNYPYM

-783 DTSPKRKIFKAA
+783 DTSPKRKVFKAV
-795 VKDNEVVIK
+795 VKNNEVLIK

>member
-1 MFENLSNRAM
+1 MFDNLSNRAM
-11 QVLAYAR
+11 QVLAHAKE
-18 QEADKLAQPVIDTEH
+18 EADKRAQPVIDTEH
-33 VLLGLLIEKTGIA
+33 ILLGLFIEKTGIA

-51 KRNISIHSI
+51 KRNINISSI

-72 IFVVKGNLNYSPLVL
+72 IFALKGNLNYSPLVT
-87 KALEYAAEEAK
+87 KVLEYAAEEANTF
-98 GMEKEIVDTEHILLG
+98 GKEIVDTEHLLLG
-113 LVREPEGKASAI
+113 LVRETEGKASAI

-130 FDVESLRRDI
+130 FDVESLRNDI
-140 RSMYKKSPVDKEHT
+140 KIYYKKGSSDKENS

-170 KEGKL
+170 RDGKL
-175 DAVVGRQDEIIRL
+175 DPVVGRQDEIIRL

-194 RQKNNAVLLGEAGIG
+194 RQKNNAVLIGEPGIG
-209 KTAIVEGLAKRMLED
+209 KTAIVEGLAKRMLDE
-224 DIPDFLRSKRIVSL
+224 DIPVFLRDKRIVSL
-238 EMGAIVAG
+238 EMGALVAG

-257 KKLLKEIETVKNV
+257 KKLLKEIETAKNI

-305 QCIGATTLAEYRKY
+305 QCIGATTLAEYRKH

-329 FQTIIVQPPSEKQTV
+329 FQTIIVQPPTEKQTV

-349 IKKYYEDYH
+349 IKKYYEEYH
-358 KVYIP
+358 KVLIP
-363 DDVAEEVV
+363 DEVAEEVV
-371 ALTDRY
+371 SLTDRY

-384 DKSIDVIDEACA
+384 DKSIDVIDEACS
-396 KRRIN
+396 KRKIN
-401 KNILPKNIERLKHKI
+401 KNMLPKNLEKLKHRI
-416 NSFNAEREKYI
+416 NSASSEREKYI
-427 PNKEYDKIEHFTKE
+427 PYNEYDKIEQFTKE

-449 MAKINSWN
+449 KAKINSWN
-457 KDINETYQSLTTD
+457 KDINETYQSLTSD

-486 LQSDDKAKIVGI
+486 LQSDDKARVAGI
-498 ADEIKKYVI
+498 ASEIKKYVI
-507 GQDEAVES
+507 GQDEAVDS
-515 LAKSIKRSFA
+515 VAKSIKRSFA
-525 GISNP
+525 GITNP
-530 ERPLGSFI
+530 DKPLGSFI

-661 TDEKSLGFG
+661 TDDKSLGFG
-670 GKNSSNTHVIDHS
+670 GMKNAGTLDHS
-683 RFKSAADKELKM
+683 RFKSAAEKELKM

-714 GVEELKVI
+714 GLEELKVI
-722 FDLQLAEINKRL
+722 FDIQLAEINKRL
-734 ASSGKK
+734 APSGKK
-740 ISIPEDVKEYL
+740 ISISDDVKEYL
-751 LTKDYPYM
+751 LTNNYPYM

-783 DTSPKRKIFKAA
+783 DTSPKRKVFKAV
-795 VKDNEVVIK
+795 VKNNEVLIK

>member
-1 MFENLSNRAM
+1 MFDNLSNRAM
-11 QVLAYAR
+11 QVLAHAKE
-18 QEADKLAQPVIDTEH
+18 EADKLAQPVIDTEH
-33 VLLGLLIEKTGIA
+33 ILLGLFIEKTGIA

-51 KRNISIHSI
+51 KRNINISSI

-72 IFVVKGNLNYSPLVL
+72 IFALKGNLNYSPLVT
-87 KALEYAAEEAK
+87 KVLEYAAEEANTF
-98 GMEKEIVDTEHILLG
+98 GKEIVDTEHLLLG
-113 LVREPEGKASAI
+113 LVRETEGKASAI

-130 FDVESLRRDI
+130 FDVESLRNDI
-140 RSMYKKSPVDKEHT
+140 KIYYKKGSSDKENS

-170 KEGKL
+170 RDGKL
-175 DAVVGRQDEIIRL
+175 DPVVGRQDEIIRL

-194 RQKNNAVLLGEAGIG
+194 RQKNNAVLIGEPGIG
-209 KTAIVEGLAKRMLED
+209 KTAIVEGLAKRMLDE
-224 DIPDFLRSKRIVSL
+224 DIPVFLRDKRIVSL
-238 EMGAIVAG
+238 EMGALVAG

-257 KKLLKEIETVKNV
+257 KKLLKEIETAKNI

-305 QCIGATTLAEYRKY
+305 QCIGATTLAEYRKH

-329 FQTIIVQPPSEKQTV
+329 FQTIIVQPPTEKQTV

-349 IKKYYEDYH
+349 IKKYYEEYH
-358 KVYIP
+358 KVLIP
-363 DDVAEEVV
+363 DEVAEEVV
-371 ALTDRY
+371 SLTDRY

-384 DKSIDVIDEACA
+384 DKSIDVIDEACS
-396 KRRIN
+396 KRKIN
-401 KNILPKNIERLKHKI
+401 KNMLPKNLEKLKHRI
-416 NSFNAEREKYI
+416 NSASSEREKYI
-427 PNKEYDKIEHFTKE
+427 PYNEYDKIEQFTKE

-449 MAKINSWN
+449 KAKINSWN
-457 KDINETYQSLTTD
+457 KDINETYQSLTSD

-486 LQSDDKAKIVGI
+486 LQSDDKARVAGI
-498 ADEIKKYVI
+498 ASEIKKYVI
-507 GQDEAVES
+507 GQDEAVDS
-515 LAKSIKRSFA
+515 VAKSIKRSFA
-525 GISNP
+525 GITNP
-530 ERPLGSFI
+530 DKPLGSFI

-611 FDEVEKAH
+611 FDEIEKAH

-661 TDEKSLGFG
+661 TDDKSLGFG
-670 GKNSSNTHVIDHS
+670 GMKNAGTLDHS
-683 RFKSAADKELKM
+683 RFKSAAEKELKM

-714 GVEELKVI
+714 GLEELKVI
-722 FDLQLAEINKRL
+722 FDIQLAEINKRL
-734 ASSGKK
+734 APSGKK
-740 ISIPEDVKEYL
+740 ISISDDVKEYL
-751 LTKDYPYM
+751 LTNNYPYM

-783 DTSPKRKIFKAA
+783 DTSPKRKVFKAV
-795 VKDNEVVIK
+795 VKNNEVLIK

>member
-1 MFENLSNRAM
+1 MFENLSNRAR
-11 QVLAYAR
+11 QVLAHAR
-18 QEADKLAQPVIDTEH
+18 QEADNLAQPVIDTEH
-33 VLLGLLIEKTGIA
+33 ILLGLLMEKTGIA
-46 ATIFM
+46 ANIFT
-51 KRNISIHSI
+51 KRNISISSI
-60 VMKIRRSSDMSD
+60 VMKIRKSSDMSE
-72 IFVVKGNLNYSPLVL
+72 IFVVKGNLDYSQLVT
-87 KALEYAAEEAK
+87 KVLEYAAEEAA
-98 GMEKEIVDTEHILLG
+98 GMDKEIIDTEHILIG
-113 LVREPEGKASAI
+113 LVRETEGKASVI
-125 LSRIG
+125 LNRLG
-130 FDVESLRRDI
+130 FDVETLRRDI
-140 RSMYKKSPVDKEHT
+140 KGMYKKSPNEKDSSS
-154 ETPVLD
+154 TPILD

-170 KEGKL
+170 REGKL
-175 DAVVGRQDEIIRL
+175 DPVVGRQEEIVRL

-194 RQKNNAVLLGEAGIG
+194 RQKNNAVLLGEPGIG
-209 KTAIVEGLAKRMLED
+209 KTAIVEGLASRMLDD
-224 DIPDFLRSKRIVSL
+224 DIPEFLRTKRIVSL
-238 EMGAIVAG
+238 EMGALVAG

-257 KKLLKEIETVKNV
+257 KKLLKEIETVQNV

-329 FQTIIVQPPSEKQTV
+329 FQTILVQPPTDKQTV
-344 AIIKG
+344 EIIKG
-349 IKKYYEDYH
+349 IKKYYEEFH

-371 ALTDRY
+371 SLTDRY

-384 DKSIDVIDEACA
+384 DKSIDVIDEACS
-396 KRRIN
+396 KRKIN
-401 KNILPKNIERLKHKI
+401 KNMLPKNIEKIKHKI
-416 NSFNAEREKYI
+416 KFASAEREKYI
-427 PNKEYDKIEHFTKE
+427 PYNEYDKIEHFTKE
-441 INKLDALY
+441 INRLDALY
-449 MAKINSWN
+449 MSKINSWN
-457 KDINETYQSLTTD
+457 KDINENYQTITKD

-486 LQSDDKAKIVGI
+486 LQSDDKARVAGI

-507 GQDEAVES
+507 GQNEAVDN

-558 FGSRDALIR
+558 FGSKDALIR

-661 TDEKSLGFG
+661 TEDKSLGFG
-670 GKNSSNTHVIDHS
+670 GNKNNKVIEYS
-683 RFKSAADKELKM
+683 RFKSAADRELKM

-722 FDLQLAEINKRL
+722 FDLQLLEINKRL
-734 ASSGKK
+734 AASGKK
-740 ISIPEDVKEYL
+740 ITIADDVKEYL

-759 YGARPVKRILQSHIE
+759 YGARPVKRILQNHIE

-783 DTSPKRKIFKAA
+783 DISPKRKVYKAV
-795 VKDNEVVIK
+795 VKDNEVLIK

>member
-1 MFENLSNRAM
+1 MFDNLSNRAM
-11 QVLAYAR
+11 QVLAHAKE
-18 QEADKLAQPVIDTEH
+18 EADKLAQPVIDTEH
-33 VLLGLLIEKTGIA
+33 ILLGLFIEKTGIA

-51 KRNISIHSI
+51 KRNINISSI

-72 IFVVKGNLNYSPLVL
+72 IFALKGNLNYSPLVT
-87 KALEYAAEEAK
+87 KVLEYAAEEANTF
-98 GMEKEIVDTEHILLG
+98 GKEIVDTEHLLLG
-113 LVREPEGKASAI
+113 LVRETEGKASAI

-130 FDVESLRRDI
+130 FDVESLRNDI
-140 RSMYKKSPVDKEHT
+140 KIYYKKGSSDKENS

-170 KEGKL
+170 RDGKL
-175 DAVVGRQDEIIRL
+175 DPVVGRQDEIIRL

-194 RQKNNAVLLGEAGIG
+194 RQKNNAVLIGEPGIG
-209 KTAIVEGLAKRMLED
+209 KTAIVEGLAKRMLDE
-224 DIPDFLRSKRIVSL
+224 DIPVFLRDKRIVSL
-238 EMGAIVAG
+238 EMGALVAG

-257 KKLLKEIETVKNV
+257 KKLLKEIETAKNI

-305 QCIGATTLAEYRKY
+305 QCIGATTLAEYRKH

-329 FQTIIVQPPSEKQTV
+329 FQTIIVQPPTEKQTV

-349 IKKYYEDYH
+349 IKKYYEEYH
-358 KVYIP
+358 KVLIP
-363 DDVAEEVV
+363 DEVAEEVV
-371 ALTDRY
+371 SLTDRY

-384 DKSIDVIDEACA
+384 DKSIDVIDEACS
-396 KRRIN
+396 KRKIN
-401 KNILPKNIERLKHKI
+401 KNMLPKNLEKLKHRI
-416 NSFNAEREKYI
+416 NSASSEREKYI
-427 PNKEYDKIEHFTKE
+427 PYNEYDKIEQFTKE

-449 MAKINSWN
+449 KAKINSWN
-457 KDINETYQSLTTD
+457 KDINETYQSLTSD

-486 LQSDDKAKIVGI
+486 LQSDDKARVAGI
-498 ADEIKKYVI
+498 ASEIKKYVI
-507 GQDEAVES
+507 GQDEAVDS
-515 LAKSIKRSFA
+515 VAKSIKRSFA
-525 GISNP
+525 GITNP
-530 ERPLGSFI
+530 DKPLGSFI

-661 TDEKSLGFG
+661 TDDKSLGFG
-670 GKNSSNTHVIDHS
+670 GMKNAGTLDHS
-683 RFKSAADKELKM
+683 RFKSAAEKELKM
-695 RFAPEFLNRLD
+695 RFAPEFLNRID

-714 GVEELKVI
+714 GLEELKVI
-722 FDLQLAEINKRL
+722 FDIQLAEINKRL
-734 ASSGKK
+734 APSGKK
-740 ISIPEDVKEYL
+740 ISISDDVKEYL
-751 LTKDYPYM
+751 LTNNYPYM

-783 DTSPKRKIFKAA
+783 DTSPKRKVFKAV
-795 VKDNEVVIK
+795 VKNNEVLIK

>member
-1 MFENLSNRAM
+1 MFDNLSNRAM
-11 QVLAYAR
+11 QVLAHAK
-18 QEADKLAQPVIDTEH
+18 EVADKLAQPVIDTEH
-33 VLLGLLIEKTGIA
+33 ILLGLFIEKTGIA

-51 KRNISIHSI
+51 KRNINISSI

-72 IFVVKGNLNYSPLVL
+72 IFALKGNLNYSPLVT
-87 KALEYAAEEAK
+87 KVLEYAAEEANTF
-98 GMEKEIVDTEHILLG
+98 GKEIVDTEHLLLG
-113 LVREPEGKASAI
+113 LVRETEGKASAI

-130 FDVESLRRDI
+130 FDVESLRNDI
-140 RSMYKKSPVDKEHT
+140 KIYYKKGSSDKENS

-170 KEGKL
+170 RDGKL
-175 DAVVGRQDEIIRL
+175 DPVVGRQDEIIRL

-194 RQKNNAVLLGEAGIG
+194 RQKNNAVLIGEPGIG
-209 KTAIVEGLAKRMLED
+209 KTAIVEGLAKRMLDE
-224 DIPDFLRSKRIVSL
+224 DIPVFLRDKRIVSL
-238 EMGAIVAG
+238 EMGALVAG

-257 KKLLKEIETVKNV
+257 KKLLKEIETAKNI

-305 QCIGATTLAEYRKY
+305 QCIGATTLAEYRKH

-329 FQTIIVQPPSEKQTV
+329 FQTIIVQPPTEKQTV

-349 IKKYYEDYH
+349 IKKYYEEYH
-358 KVYIP
+358 KVLIP
-363 DDVAEEVV
+363 DEVAEEVV
-371 ALTDRY
+371 SLTDRY

-384 DKSIDVIDEACA
+384 DKSIDVIDEACS
-396 KRRIN
+396 KRKIN
-401 KNILPKNIERLKHKI
+401 KNMLPKNLEKLKHRI
-416 NSFNAEREKYI
+416 NSASSEREKYI
-427 PNKEYDKIEHFTKE
+427 PYNEYDKIEQFTKE

-449 MAKINSWN
+449 KAKINSWN
-457 KDINETYQSLTTD
+457 KDINETYQSLTSD

-486 LQSDDKAKIVGI
+486 LQSDDKARVAGI
-498 ADEIKKYVI
+498 ASEIKKYVI
-507 GQDEAVES
+507 GQDEAVDS
-515 LAKSIKRSFA
+515 VAKSIKRSFA
-525 GISNP
+525 GITNP
-530 ERPLGSFI
+530 DKPLGSFI

-661 TDEKSLGFG
+661 TDDKSLGFG
-670 GKNSSNTHVIDHS
+670 GMKNAGTLDHS
-683 RFKSAADKELKM
+683 RFKSAAEKELKM

-714 GVEELKVI
+714 GLEELKVI
-722 FDLQLAEINKRL
+722 FDIQLAEINKRL
-734 ASSGKK
+734 APSGKK
-740 ISIPEDVKEYL
+740 ISISDDVKEYL
-751 LTKDYPYM
+751 LTNNYPYM

-783 DTSPKRKIFKAA
+783 DTSPKRKVFKAV
-795 VKDNEVVIK
+795 VKNNEVLIK

>member
-1 MFENLSNRAM
+1 MFDNLSNRAM
-11 QVLAYAR
+11 QVLAHAKE
-18 QEADKLAQPVIDTEH
+18 EADKLAQPVIDTEH
-33 VLLGLLIEKTGIA
+33 ILLGLFIEKTGIA

-51 KRNISIHSI
+51 KRNINISSI

-72 IFVVKGNLNYSPLVL
+72 IFALKGNLNYSPLVT
-87 KALEYAAEEAK
+87 KVLEYAAEEADTF
-98 GMEKEIVDTEHILLG
+98 GKEMVDTEHLLLG
-113 LVREPEGKASAI
+113 LVRETEGKASAI

-130 FDVESLRRDI
+130 FDVESLRNDI
-140 RSMYKKSPVDKEHT
+140 KIYYKKGSSDKENS

-170 KEGKL
+170 RDGKL
-175 DAVVGRQDEIIRL
+175 DPVVGRQDEIIRL

-194 RQKNNAVLLGEAGIG
+194 RQKNNAVLIGEPGIG
-209 KTAIVEGLAKRMLED
+209 KTAIVEGLAKRMLDE
-224 DIPDFLRSKRIVSL
+224 DIPVFLRDKRIVSL
-238 EMGAIVAG
+238 EMGALVAG

-257 KKLLKEIETVKNV
+257 KKLLKEIETAKNI

-305 QCIGATTLAEYRKY
+305 QCIGATTLAEYRKH

-329 FQTIIVQPPSEKQTV
+329 FQTIIVQPPTEKQTV

-349 IKKYYEDYH
+349 IKKYYEEYH
-358 KVYIP
+358 KVLIP
-363 DDVAEEVV
+363 DEVAEEVV
-371 ALTDRY
+371 SLTDRY

-384 DKSIDVIDEACA
+384 DKSIDVIDEACS
-396 KRRIN
+396 KRKIN
-401 KNILPKNIERLKHKI
+401 KNMLPKNLEKLKHRI
-416 NSFNAEREKYI
+416 NSASSEREKYI
-427 PNKEYDKIEHFTKE
+427 PYNEYDKIEQFTKE

-449 MAKINSWN
+449 KAKINSWN
-457 KDINETYQSLTTD
+457 KDINETYQSLTSD

-486 LQSDDKAKIVGI
+486 LQSDDKARVAGI
-498 ADEIKKYVI
+498 ASEIKKYVI
-507 GQDEAVES
+507 GQDEAVDS
-515 LAKSIKRSFA
+515 VAKSIKRSFA
-525 GISNP
+525 GITNP
-530 ERPLGSFI
+530 DKPLGSFI

-661 TDEKSLGFG
+661 TDDKSLGFG
-670 GKNSSNTHVIDHS
+670 GMKNAGTLDHS
-683 RFKSAADKELKM
+683 RFKSAAEKELKM

-714 GVEELKVI
+714 GLEELKVI
-722 FDLQLAEINKRL
+722 FDIQLAEINKRL
-734 ASSGKK
+734 APSGKK
-740 ISIPEDVKEYL
+740 ISISDDVKEYL
-751 LTKDYPYM
+751 LTNNYPYM

-783 DTSPKRKIFKAA
+783 DTSPKRKVFKAV
-795 VKDNEVVIK
+795 VKNNEVLIK

>member
-1 MFENLSNRAM
+1 MFDNLSNRAM
-11 QVLAYAR
+11 QVLAHAKE
-18 QEADKLAQPVIDTEH
+18 EADKLAQPVIDTEH
-33 VLLGLLIEKTGIA
+33 ILLGLFIEKTGIA

-51 KRNISIHSI
+51 KRNINISSI

-72 IFVVKGNLNYSPLVL
+72 IFALKGNLNYSPLVT
-87 KALEYAAEEAK
+87 KVLEYAAEEANTF
-98 GMEKEIVDTEHILLG
+98 GKEIVDTEHLLLG
-113 LVREPEGKASAI
+113 LVRETEGKASAI

-130 FDVESLRRDI
+130 FDVESLRNDI
-140 RSMYKKSPVDKEHT
+140 KIYYKKGSSDKENS

-170 KEGKL
+170 RDGKL
-175 DAVVGRQDEIIRL
+175 DPVVGRQDEIIRL

-194 RQKNNAVLLGEAGIG
+194 RQKNNAVLIGEPGIG
-209 KTAIVEGLAKRMLED
+209 KTAIVEGLAKRMLDE
-224 DIPDFLRSKRIVSL
+224 DIPVFLRDKRIVSL
-238 EMGAIVAG
+238 EMGALVAG

-257 KKLLKEIETVKNV
+257 KKLLKEIETAKNI

-305 QCIGATTLAEYRKY
+305 QCIGATTLAEYRKH

-329 FQTIIVQPPSEKQTV
+329 FQTIIVQPPTEKQTV

-349 IKKYYEDYH
+349 IKKYYEEYH
-358 KVYIP
+358 KVLIP
-363 DDVAEEVV
+363 DEVAEEVV
-371 ALTDRY
+371 SLTDRY

-384 DKSIDVIDEACA
+384 DKSIDVIDEACS
-396 KRRIN
+396 KRKIN
-401 KNILPKNIERLKHKI
+401 KNMLPKNLEKLKHRI
-416 NSFNAEREKYI
+416 NSASSEREKYI
-427 PNKEYDKIEHFTKE
+427 PYNEYDKIEQFTKE

-449 MAKINSWN
+449 KAKINSWN
-457 KDINETYQSLTTD
+457 KDINETYQSLTSD

-486 LQSDDKAKIVGI
+486 LQSDDKARVAGIVS
-498 ADEIKKYVI
+498 EIKKYVI
-507 GQDEAVES
+507 GQDEAVDS
-515 LAKSIKRSFA
+515 VAKSIKRSFA
-525 GISNP
+525 GITNP
-530 ERPLGSFI
+530 DKPLGSFI

-661 TDEKSLGFG
+661 TDDKSLGFG
-670 GKNSSNTHVIDHS
+670 GMKNAGTLDHS
-683 RFKSAADKELKM
+683 RFKSAAEKELKI

-714 GVEELKVI
+714 GLEELKVI
-722 FDLQLAEINKRL
+722 FDIQLAEINKRL
-734 ASSGKK
+734 APSGKK
-740 ISIPEDVKEYL
+740 ISISDDVKEYL
-751 LTKDYPYM
+751 LTNNYPYM

-783 DTSPKRKIFKAA
+783 DTSPKRKVFKAV
-795 VKDNEVVIK
+795 VKNNEVLIK

>member
-11 QVLAYAR
+11 QVLAHAR
-18 QEADKLAQPVIDTEH
+18 QEADKLAHPVIDTEH
-33 VLLGLLIEKTGIA
+33 ILLGLLIEKTGIA

-51 KRNISIHSI
+51 KRNISIPSI

-72 IFVVKGNLNYSPLVL
+72 IFVVKGNLNYSPTAL
-87 KALEYAAEEAK
+87 KSLEYAAEEAK
-98 GMEKEIVDTEHILLG
+98 GMGREIVDTEHILLG
-113 LVREPEGKASAI
+113 LVRETEGKANAI
-125 LSRIG
+125 LTRIG

-140 RSMYKKSPVDKEHT
+140 RSMYKKAPETDKENS

-175 DAVVGRQDEIIRL
+175 DPVVGRQDEIVRL

-194 RQKNNAVLLGEAGIG
+194 RQKNNAVLLGEPGIG
-209 KTAIVEGLAKRMLED
+209 KTAIVEGLAKRMLDD
-224 DIPDFLRSKRIVSL
+224 DIPEFLRSKRIISL
-238 EMGAIVAG
+238 EMGALVAG

-329 FQTIIVQPPSEKQTV
+329 FQTIIVQPPTDKQTV

-349 IKKYYEDYH
+349 IKKYYEEYH
-358 KVYIP
+358 KVLIP
-363 DDVAEEVV
+363 DEVAEEVV
-371 ALTDRY
+371 SLTDRY

-384 DKSIDVIDEACA
+384 DKSIDVIDEACS
-396 KRRIN
+396 KRKIN
-401 KNILPKNIERLKHKI
+401 KNMLPKNIEKLKRKI
-416 NSFNAEREKYI
+416 NLANAEREKYI
-427 PNKEYDKIEHFTKE
+427 PNNEYDKIEQFTKE

-449 MAKINSWN
+449 MSKINNWN
-457 KDINETYQSLTTD
+457 KDMKDTYDSLTVE

-486 LQSDDKAKIVGI
+486 LQSDDKARIAGI

-507 GQDEAVES
+507 GQDEAVDS

-670 GKNSSNTHVIDHS
+670 GKSNANVIDHS

-714 GVEELKVI
+714 GVAELKVI
-722 FDLQLAEINKRL
+722 FDIQLEEINKRL
-734 ASSGKK
+734 ATSGKK

-759 YGARPVKRILQSHIE
+759 YGARPVKRILQNHIE
-774 DKLADILIN
+774 DRLADILIN
-783 DTSPKRKIFKAA
+783 ETSPKRKIFKAV
-795 VKDNEVVIK
+795 VKDNQVVIK

>member
-1 MFENLSNRAM
+1 MFDNLSNRAM
-11 QVLAYAR
+11 QVLAHAKE
-18 QEADKLAQPVIDTEH
+18 EADKLAQPVIDTEH
-33 VLLGLLIEKTGIA
+33 ILLGLFIEKTGIA

-51 KRNISIHSI
+51 KRNINISSI

-72 IFVVKGNLNYSPLVL
+72 IFALKGNLNYSPLVT
-87 KALEYAAEEAK
+87 KVLEYAAEEANTF
-98 GMEKEIVDTEHILLG
+98 GKEIVDTEHLLLG
-113 LVREPEGKASAI
+113 LVRETEGKASAI

-130 FDVESLRRDI
+130 FDVESLRNDI
-140 RSMYKKSPVDKEHT
+140 KIYYKKGSSDKENS

-170 KEGKL
+170 RDGKL
-175 DAVVGRQDEIIRL
+175 DPVVGRQDEIIRL

-194 RQKNNAVLLGEAGIG
+194 RQKNNAVLIGEPGIG
-209 KTAIVEGLAKRMLED
+209 KTAIVEGLAKRMLDE
-224 DIPDFLRSKRIVSL
+224 DIPVFLRDKRIVSL
-238 EMGAIVAG
+238 EMGALVAG

-257 KKLLKEIETVKNV
+257 KKLLKEIETAKNI

-305 QCIGATTLAEYRKY
+305 QCIGATTLAEYRKH

-329 FQTIIVQPPSEKQTV
+329 FQTIIVQPPTEKQTV

-349 IKKYYEDYH
+349 IKKYYEEYH
-358 KVYIP
+358 KVLIP
-363 DDVAEEVV
+363 DEVAEEVV
-371 ALTDRY
+371 SLTDRY

-384 DKSIDVIDEACA
+384 DKSIDVIDEACS
-396 KRRIN
+396 KRKIN
-401 KNILPKNIERLKHKI
+401 KNMLPKNLEKLKHRI
-416 NSFNAEREKYI
+416 NSASSEREKYI
-427 PNKEYDKIEHFTKE
+427 PYNEYDKIEQFTKE

-449 MAKINSWN
+449 KAKINSWN
-457 KDINETYQSLTTD
+457 KDINETYQSLTSD

-486 LQSDDKAKIVGI
+486 LQSDDKARVAGI
-498 ADEIKKYVI
+498 ASEIKKYVI
-507 GQDEAVES
+507 GQDEAVDS
-515 LAKSIKRSFA
+515 VAKSIKRSFA
-525 GISNP
+525 GITNP
-530 ERPLGSFI
+530 DKPLGSFI

-551 KRLAEIV
+551 KRHAEIV

-661 TDEKSLGFG
+661 TDDKSLGFG
-670 GKNSSNTHVIDHS
+670 GMKNAGTLDHS
-683 RFKSAADKELKM
+683 RFKSAAEKELKM

-714 GVEELKVI
+714 GLEELKVI
-722 FDLQLAEINKRL
+722 FDIQLAEINKRL
-734 ASSGKK
+734 APSGKK
-740 ISIPEDVKEYL
+740 ISISDDVKEYL
-751 LTKDYPYM
+751 LTNNYPYM

-783 DTSPKRKIFKAA
+783 DTSPKRKVFKAV
-795 VKDNEVVIK
+795 VKNNEVLIK

>member
-1 MFENLSNRAM
+1 MFDNLSNRAM
-11 QVLAYAR
+11 QVLAHAKE
-18 QEADKLAQPVIDTEH
+18 EADKLAQPVIDTEH
-33 VLLGLLIEKTGIA
+33 ILLGLFIEKTGIA

-51 KRNISIHSI
+51 KRNINISSI

-72 IFVVKGNLNYSPLVL
+72 IFALKGNLNYSPLVT
-87 KALEYAAEEAK
+87 KVLEYAAEEANTF
-98 GMEKEIVDTEHILLG
+98 GKEIVDTEHLLLG
-113 LVREPEGKASAI
+113 LVRETEGKASAI

-130 FDVESLRRDI
+130 FDVESLRNDI
-140 RSMYKKSPVDKEHT
+140 KIYYKKGSSDKENS

-170 KEGKL
+170 RDGKL
-175 DAVVGRQDEIIRL
+175 DPVVGRQDEIIRL

-194 RQKNNAVLLGEAGIG
+194 RQKNNAVLIGEPGIG
-209 KTAIVEGLAKRMLED
+209 KTAIVEGLAKRMLDE
-224 DIPDFLRSKRIVSL
+224 DIPVFLRDKRIVSL
-238 EMGAIVAG
+238 EMGALVAG

-257 KKLLKEIETVKNV
+257 KKLLKEIETAKNI

-305 QCIGATTLAEYRKY
+305 QCIGATTLAEYRKH

-329 FQTIIVQPPSEKQTV
+329 FQTIIVQPPTEKQTV

-349 IKKYYEDYH
+349 IKKYYEEYH
-358 KVYIP
+358 KVLIP
-363 DDVAEEVV
+363 DEVAEEVV
-371 ALTDRY
+371 SLTDRY

-384 DKSIDVIDEACA
+384 DKSIDVIDEACS
-396 KRRIN
+396 KRKIN
-401 KNILPKNIERLKHKI
+401 KNMLPKNLEKLKHRI
-416 NSFNAEREKYI
+416 NSASSEREKYI
-427 PNKEYDKIEHFTKE
+427 PYNEYDKIEQFTKE

-449 MAKINSWN
+449 KAKINSWN
-457 KDINETYQSLTTD
+457 KDINETYQSLTSD

-486 LQSDDKAKIVGI
+486 LQSDDKARVAGI
-498 ADEIKKYVI
+498 ASEIKKYVI
-507 GQDEAVES
+507 GQDEAVDS
-515 LAKSIKRSFA
+515 VAKSIKRSFA
-525 GISNP
+525 GITNP
-530 ERPLGSFI
+530 DKPLGSFI

-661 TDEKSLGFG
+661 TDDKSLGFG
-670 GKNSSNTHVIDHS
+670 GMKNAGTLDHS
-683 RFKSAADKELKM
+683 RFKSAAEKELKM

-714 GVEELKVI
+714 GLEELKVI
-722 FDLQLAEINKRL
+722 FDIQLAEINKRL
-734 ASSGKK
+734 APSGKK
-740 ISIPEDVKEYL
+740 ISISDDVKEYL
-751 LTKDYPYM
+751 LTNNYPYM

-783 DTSPKRKIFKAA
+783 DTSPKRKVFKAI
-795 VKDNEVVIK
+795 VKNNEVLIK

>member
-1 MFENLSNRAM
+1 MFDNLSNRAM
-11 QVLAYAR
+11 QVLAHAKE
-18 QEADKLAQPVIDTEH
+18 EADKLAQPVIDTEH
-33 VLLGLLIEKTGIA
+33 ILLGLFIEKTGIA

-51 KRNISIHSI
+51 KRNINISSI

-72 IFVVKGNLNYSPLVL
+72 IFALKGNLNYSPLVT
-87 KALEYAAEEAK
+87 KVLEYAAEEANTF
-98 GMEKEIVDTEHILLG
+98 GKEIVDTEHLLLG
-113 LVREPEGKASAI
+113 LVRETEGKASAI

-130 FDVESLRRDI
+130 FDVESLRNDI
-140 RSMYKKSPVDKEHT
+140 KIYYKKGSSDKENS

-170 KEGKL
+170 RDGKL
-175 DAVVGRQDEIIRL
+175 DPVVGRQDEIIRL

-194 RQKNNAVLLGEAGIG
+194 RQKNNAVLIGEPGIG
-209 KTAIVEGLAKRMLED
+209 KTAIVEGLAKRMLDE
-224 DIPDFLRSKRIVSL
+224 DIPVFLRDKRIVSL
-238 EMGAIVAG
+238 EMGALVAG

-257 KKLLKEIETVKNV
+257 KKLLKEIETAKNI

-305 QCIGATTLAEYRKY
+305 QCIGATTLAEYRKH

-329 FQTIIVQPPSEKQTV
+329 FQTIIVQPPTEKQTV

-349 IKKYYEDYH
+349 IKKYYEEYH
-358 KVYIP
+358 KVLIP
-363 DDVAEEVV
+363 DEVAEEVV
-371 ALTDRY
+371 SLTDRY

-384 DKSIDVIDEACA
+384 DKSIDVIDEACS
-396 KRRIN
+396 KRKIN
-401 KNILPKNIERLKHKI
+401 KNMLPKNLEKLKHRI
-416 NSFNAEREKYI
+416 NSASSEREKYI
-427 PNKEYDKIEHFTKE
+427 PYNEYDKIEQFTKE

-449 MAKINSWN
+449 KAKINSWN
-457 KDINETYQSLTTD
+457 KDINETYQSLTSD

-486 LQSDDKAKIVGI
+486 LQSDDKARVAGI
-498 ADEIKKYVI
+498 ASEIKKYVI
-507 GQDEAVES
+507 GQDEAVDS
-515 LAKSIKRSFA
+515 VAKSIKRSFA
-525 GISNP
+525 GITNP
-530 ERPLGSFI
+530 DKPLGSFI

-661 TDEKSLGFG
+661 TDDKSLGFG
-670 GKNSSNTHVIDHS
+670 GMKNAGTLDHS
-683 RFKSAADKELKM
+683 RFKSAAEKELKM

-714 GVEELKVI
+714 GLEELKVI
-722 FDLQLAEINKRL
+722 FDIQLAEINKRL
-734 ASSGKK
+734 APSGKK
-740 ISIPEDVKEYL
+740 ISISDDVKEYL
-751 LTKDYPYM
+751 LTNNYPYM

-783 DTSPKRKIFKAA
+783 DTSPKRKVFKAV
-795 VKDNEVVIK
+795 VKNNDVLIK

>member
-11 QVLAYAR
+11 QVLAHAR
-18 QEADKLAQPVIDTEH
+18 QEADKLAHPVIDTEH
-33 VLLGLLIEKTGIA
+33 ILLGLLIEKTGIA

-51 KRNISIHSI
+51 KRNISIPSI

-72 IFVVKGNLNYSPLVL
+72 IFVVKGNLNYSPTAL
-87 KALEYAAEEAK
+87 KSLEYAAEEAK
-98 GMEKEIVDTEHILLG
+98 GMGREIVDTEHILLG
-113 LVREPEGKASAI
+113 LVRETEGKANAI
-125 LSRIG
+125 LTRIG

-140 RSMYKKSPVDKEHT
+140 RSMYKKAPETDKENS

-175 DAVVGRQDEIIRL
+175 DPVVGRQDEIVRL

-194 RQKNNAVLLGEAGIG
+194 RQKNNAVLLGEPGIG
-209 KTAIVEGLAKRMLED
+209 KTAIVEGLAKRMLDD
-224 DIPDFLRSKRIVSL
+224 DIPEFLRSKRIISL
-238 EMGAIVAG
+238 EMGALVAG

-329 FQTIIVQPPSEKQTV
+329 FQTIIVQPPTDKQTV

-349 IKKYYEDYH
+349 IKKYYEEYH
-358 KVYIP
+358 KVLIP
-363 DDVAEEVV
+363 DEVAEEVV
-371 ALTDRY
+371 SLTDRY

-384 DKSIDVIDEACA
+384 DKSIDVIDEACS
-396 KRRIN
+396 KRKIN
-401 KNILPKNIERLKHKI
+401 KNMLPKNIEKLKRKI
-416 NSFNAEREKYI
+416 NLANAEREKYI
-427 PNKEYDKIEHFTKE
+427 PNNEYDKIEQFTKE

-449 MAKINSWN
+449 MSKINNWN
-457 KDINETYQSLTTD
+457 KDMKDTYDSLTVE

-486 LQSDDKAKIVGI
+486 LQSDDKARIAGI

-507 GQDEAVES
+507 GQDEAVDS

-670 GKNSSNTHVIDHS
+670 GKSNANVIDHS
-683 RFKSAADKELKM
+683 RFKSAANKELKM

-714 GVEELKVI
+714 GVAELKVI
-722 FDLQLAEINKRL
+722 FDIQLEEINKRL
-734 ASSGKK
+734 ATSGKK

-759 YGARPVKRILQSHIE
+759 YGARPVKRILQNHIE
-774 DKLADILIN
+774 DRLADILIN
-783 DTSPKRKIFKAA
+783 ETSPKRKIFKAV
-795 VKDNEVVIK
+795 VKDNQVVIK

>member
-1 MFENLSNRAM
+1 MFDNLSNRAM
-11 QVLAYAR
+11 QVLAHAKE
-18 QEADKLAQPVIDTEH
+18 EADKLAQPVIDTEH
-33 VLLGLLIEKTGIA
+33 ILLGLFIEKTGIA

-51 KRNISIHSI
+51 KRNINISSI

-72 IFVVKGNLNYSPLVL
+72 IFALKGNLNYSPLVT
-87 KALEYAAEEAK
+87 KVLEYAAEEANTF
-98 GMEKEIVDTEHILLG
+98 GKEIVDTEHLLLG
-113 LVREPEGKASAI
+113 LVRETEGKASAI

-130 FDVESLRRDI
+130 FDVESLRNDI
-140 RSMYKKSPVDKEHT
+140 KIYYKKGSSDKENS

-170 KEGKL
+170 RDGKL
-175 DAVVGRQDEIIRL
+175 DPVVGRQDEIIRL

-194 RQKNNAVLLGEAGIG
+194 RQKNNAVLIGEPGIG
-209 KTAIVEGLAKRMLED
+209 KTAIVEGLAKRMLDE
-224 DIPDFLRSKRIVSL
+224 DIPVFLRDKRIVSL
-238 EMGAIVAG
+238 EMGALVAG

-257 KKLLKEIETVKNV
+257 KKLLKEIETAKNI

-305 QCIGATTLAEYRKY
+305 QCIGATTLAEYRKH

-329 FQTIIVQPPSEKQTV
+329 FQTIIVQPPTEKQTV

-349 IKKYYEDYH
+349 IKKYYEEYH
-358 KVYIP
+358 KVLIP
-363 DDVAEEVV
+363 DEVAEEVV
-371 ALTDRY
+371 SLTDRY

-384 DKSIDVIDEACA
+384 DKSIDVIDEACS
-396 KRRIN
+396 KRKIN
-401 KNILPKNIERLKHKI
+401 KNMLPKNLEKLKHRI
-416 NSFNAEREKYI
+416 NSASSEREKYI
-427 PNKEYDKIEHFTKE
+427 PYNEYDKIEQFTKE

-449 MAKINSWN
+449 KAKINSWN
-457 KDINETYQSLTTD
+457 KDINETYQSLTSD

-486 LQSDDKAKIVGI
+486 LQSDDKARVAGI
-498 ADEIKKYVI
+498 ASEIKKYVI
-507 GQDEAVES
+507 GQDEAVDS
-515 LAKSIKRSFA
+515 VAKSIKRSFA
-525 GISNP
+525 GITNP
-530 ERPLGSFI
+530 DKPLGSFI

-601 VRRRPYSVVL
+601 VRRRPYCVVL

-661 TDEKSLGFG
+661 TEDKSLGFG
-670 GKNSSNTHVIDHS
+670 GIKNSNVLDHS
-683 RFKSAADKELKM
+683 RFKSAAEKELKM

-714 GVEELKVI
+714 RLEELKVI
-722 FDLQLAEINKRL
+722 FDIQLAEINKRL

-740 ISIPEDVKEYL
+740 ISIPDDVKEYL
-751 LTKDYPYM
+751 LTNDYPYM

-783 DTSPKRKIFKAA
+783 DTSPKRKVFKAV
-795 VKDNEVVIK
+795 VKNNEVLIK

>member
-1 MFENLSNRAM
+1 MFENLSNRAR
-11 QVLAYAR
+11 QVLAHAR

-33 VLLGLLIEKTGIA
+33 LLLGLLMEKTGIA
-46 ATIFM
+46 ATIFT
-51 KRNISIHSI
+51 KRNISISSI
-60 VMKIRRSSDMSD
+60 VMKIRRSSDMSE
-72 IFVVKGNLNYSPLVL
+72 IFVVKGNLNYSHLVT
-87 KALEYAAEEAK
+87 KVLEYAAEEAK
-98 GMEKEIVDTEHILLG
+98 GMDREIIDTEHILIG
-113 LVREPEGKASAI
+113 LVRETEGKASVI
-125 LSRIG
+125 LSRMG

-140 RSMYKKSPVDKEHT
+140 RSMYKKSPSEKENSS
-154 ETPVLD
+154 TPILD

-170 KEGKL
+170 REGKL
-175 DAVVGRQDEIIRL
+175 DPVVGRQDEIVRL

-194 RQKNNAVLLGEAGIG
+194 RQKNNAVLLGEPGIG
-209 KTAIVEGLAKRMLED
+209 KTAIVEGLARRMLDD
-224 DIPDFLRSKRIVSL
+224 DIPEFLRTKRIVSL
-238 EMGAIVAG
+238 EMGALVAG

-257 KKLLKEIETVKNV
+257 KKLLKEIETVQNV

-329 FQTIIVQPPSEKQTV
+329 FQTILVQPPTDKQTI

-349 IKKYYEDYH
+349 IKKYYEEFH

-371 ALTDRY
+371 SLTDRY

-384 DKSIDVIDEACA
+384 DKSIDVIDEACS
-396 KRRIN
+396 KRKIS
-401 KNILPKNIERLKHKI
+401 KNMLPKNIEKIKHKI
-416 NSFNAEREKYI
+416 KFANAEREKYI
-427 PNKEYDKIEHFTKE
+427 PFNEYDKIEHYTKE

-457 KDINETYQSLTTD
+457 KDINENYQSITKD

-486 LQSDDKAKIVGI
+486 LQSDDKARVAGI
-498 ADEIKKYVI
+498 AEEIKKFVI
-507 GQDEAVES
+507 GQDEAVDN

-551 KRLAEIV
+551 KQLAEIV
-558 FGSRDALIR
+558 FGSKDALIR

-661 TDEKSLGFG
+661 TEDKSLGFG
-670 GKNSSNTHVIDHS
+670 GNKNSKIIEYS
-683 RFKSAADKELKM
+683 RFKSAADRELKM

-722 FDLQLAEINKRL
+722 FDLQLADINKRL
-734 ASSGKK
+734 AASGKK
-740 ISIPEDVKEYL
+740 ITIADDVKEYL

-759 YGARPVKRILQSHIE
+759 YGARPVKRILQNHIE

-783 DTSPKRKIFKAA
+783 DVSPKRKVYKAV
-795 VKDNEVVIK
+795 VKNNEVLIK

>member
-1 MFENLSNRAM
+1 MFDNLSNRAM
-11 QVLAYAR
+11 QVLAHAKE
-18 QEADKLAQPVIDTEH
+18 EADKLAQPVIDTEH
-33 VLLGLLIEKTGIA
+33 ILLGLFIEKTGIA

-51 KRNISIHSI
+51 KRNINISSI

-72 IFVVKGNLNYSPLVL
+72 IFALKGNLNYSPLVT
-87 KALEYAAEEAK
+87 KVLEYAAEEANTF
-98 GMEKEIVDTEHILLG
+98 GKEIVDTEHLLLG
-113 LVREPEGKASAI
+113 LVRETEGKASAI

-130 FDVESLRRDI
+130 FDVESLRNDI
-140 RSMYKKSPVDKEHT
+140 KIYYKKGSSDKENS

-170 KEGKL
+170 RDGKL
-175 DAVVGRQDEIIRL
+175 DPVVGRQDEIVRL

-194 RQKNNAVLLGEAGIG
+194 RQKNNAVLIGEPGIG
-209 KTAIVEGLAKRMLED
+209 KTAIVEGLAKRMLDE
-224 DIPDFLRSKRIVSL
+224 DIPVFLRDKRIVSL
-238 EMGAIVAG
+238 EMGALVAG

-257 KKLLKEIETVKNV
+257 KKLLKEIEIAKNI

-305 QCIGATTLAEYRKY
+305 QCIGATTLAEYRKH

-329 FQTIIVQPPSEKQTV
+329 FQTIIVQPPTEKQTV

-349 IKKYYEDYH
+349 IKKYYEEYH
-358 KVYIP
+358 KVLIP
-363 DDVAEEVV
+363 DEVAEEVV
-371 ALTDRY
+371 SLTDRY

-384 DKSIDVIDEACA
+384 DKSIDVIDEACS
-396 KRRIN
+396 KRKIN
-401 KNILPKNIERLKHKI
+401 KNMLPKNLEKLKHRI
-416 NSFNAEREKYI
+416 NSASSEREKYI
-427 PNKEYDKIEHFTKE
+427 PYNEYDKIEQFTKE

-449 MAKINSWN
+449 KAKINSWN
-457 KDINETYQSLTTD
+457 KDISETYQSLTSD

-486 LQSDDKAKIVGI
+486 LQSDDKARVAGI
-498 ADEIKKYVI
+498 ASEIKKYVI
-507 GQDEAVES
+507 GQDEAVDS
-515 LAKSIKRSFA
+515 VAKSIKRSFA
-525 GISNP
+525 GITNP
-530 ERPLGSFI
+530 DKPLGSFI

-661 TDEKSLGFG
+661 TDDKSLGFG
-670 GKNSSNTHVIDHS
+670 GMKNAGTLDHS
-683 RFKSAADKELKM
+683 RFKSAAEKELKM

-714 GVEELKVI
+714 GLEELKVI
-722 FDLQLAEINKRL
+722 FDIQLAEINKRL
-734 ASSGKK
+734 APSGKK
-740 ISIPEDVKEYL
+740 ISISDDVKEYL
-751 LTKDYPYM
+751 LTNNYPYM

-783 DTSPKRKIFKAA
+783 DTSPKRKVFKAV
-795 VKDNEVVIK
+795 VKNNEVLIK

>member
-1 MFENLSNRAM
+1 MFDNLSNRAM
-11 QVLAYAR
+11 QVLAHAKE
-18 QEADKLAQPVIDTEH
+18 EADKLAQPVIDTEH
-33 VLLGLLIEKTGIA
+33 ILLGLFIEKTGIA

-51 KRNISIHSI
+51 KRNINISSI

-72 IFVVKGNLNYSPLVL
+72 IFALKGNLNYSPLVT
-87 KALEYAAEEAK
+87 KVLEYAAEEANTF
-98 GMEKEIVDTEHILLG
+98 GKEIVDTEHLLLG
-113 LVREPEGKASAI
+113 LVRETEGKASAI

-130 FDVESLRRDI
+130 FDVESLRNDI
-140 RSMYKKSPVDKEHT
+140 KIYYKKGSSDKENS

-170 KEGKL
+170 RDGKL
-175 DAVVGRQDEIIRL
+175 DPVVGRQDEIIRL

-194 RQKNNAVLLGEAGIG
+194 RQKNNAVLIGEPGIG
-209 KTAIVEGLAKRMLED
+209 KTAIVEGLAKRMLDE
-224 DIPDFLRSKRIVSL
+224 DIPVFLRDKRIVSL
-238 EMGAIVAG
+238 EMGALVAG

-257 KKLLKEIETVKNV
+257 KKLLKEIETAKNI

-279 LVGAGAAEGSIDAAS
+279 IVGAGAAEGSIDAAS

-305 QCIGATTLAEYRKY
+305 QCIGATTLAEYRKH

-329 FQTIIVQPPSEKQTV
+329 FQTIIVQPPTEKQTV

-349 IKKYYEDYH
+349 IKKYYEEYH
-358 KVYIP
+358 KVLIP
-363 DDVAEEVV
+363 DEVAEEVV
-371 ALTDRY
+371 SLTDRY

-384 DKSIDVIDEACA
+384 DKSIDVIDEACS
-396 KRRIN
+396 KRKIN
-401 KNILPKNIERLKHKI
+401 KNMLPKNLEKLKHRI
-416 NSFNAEREKYI
+416 NSASSEREKYI
-427 PNKEYDKIEHFTKE
+427 PYNEYDKIEQFTKE

-449 MAKINSWN
+449 KAKINSWN
-457 KDINETYQSLTTD
+457 KDINETYQSLTSD

-486 LQSDDKAKIVGI
+486 LQSDDKARVAGI
-498 ADEIKKYVI
+498 ASEIKKYVI
-507 GQDEAVES
+507 GQDEAVDS
-515 LAKSIKRSFA
+515 VAKSIKRSFA
-525 GISNP
+525 GITNP
-530 ERPLGSFI
+530 DKPLGSFI

-661 TDEKSLGFG
+661 TDDKSLGFG
-670 GKNSSNTHVIDHS
+670 GMKNAGTLDHS
-683 RFKSAADKELKM
+683 RFKSAAEKELKM

-714 GVEELKVI
+714 GLEELKVI
-722 FDLQLAEINKRL
+722 FDIQLAEINKRL
-734 ASSGKK
+734 APSGKK
-740 ISIPEDVKEYL
+740 ISISDDVKEYL
-751 LTKDYPYM
+751 LTNNYPYM

-783 DTSPKRKIFKAA
+783 DTSPKRKVFKAV
-795 VKDNEVVIK
+795 VKNNEVLIK

>member
-1 MFENLSNRAM
+1 MFDNLSNRAM
-11 QVLAYAR
+11 QVLAHAKE
-18 QEADKLAQPVIDTEH
+18 EADKLAQPVIDTEH
-33 VLLGLLIEKTGIA
+33 ILLGLFIEKTGIA

-51 KRNISIHSI
+51 KRNINISSI

-72 IFVVKGNLNYSPLVL
+72 IFALKGNLNYSPLVT
-87 KALEYAAEEAK
+87 KVLEYAAEEANTF
-98 GMEKEIVDTEHILLG
+98 GKEIVDTEHLLLG
-113 LVREPEGKASAI
+113 LVRETEGKASAI

-130 FDVESLRRDI
+130 FDVESLRNDI
-140 RSMYKKSPVDKEHT
+140 KIYYKKGSSDKENS

-170 KEGKL
+170 RDGKL
-175 DAVVGRQDEIIRL
+175 DPVVGRQDEIIRL

-194 RQKNNAVLLGEAGIG
+194 RQKNNAVLIGEPGIG
-209 KTAIVEGLAKRMLED
+209 KTAIVEGLAKRMLDE
-224 DIPDFLRSKRIVSL
+224 DIPVFLRDKRIVSL
-238 EMGAIVAG
+238 EMGALVAG

-257 KKLLKEIETVKNV
+257 KKLLKEIETAKNI

-305 QCIGATTLAEYRKY
+305 QCIGATTLAEYRKH

-329 FQTIIVQPPSEKQTV
+329 FQTIIVQPPTEKQTV

-349 IKKYYEDYH
+349 IKKYYEEYH
-358 KVYIP
+358 KVLIP
-363 DDVAEEVV
+363 DEVAEEVV
-371 ALTDRY
+371 SLTDRY
-377 ITDKFQP
+377 ITDKFHP
-384 DKSIDVIDEACA
+384 DKSIDVIDEACS
-396 KRRIN
+396 KRKIN
-401 KNILPKNIERLKHKI
+401 KNMLPKNLEKLKHRI
-416 NSFNAEREKYI
+416 NSASSEREKYI
-427 PNKEYDKIEHFTKE
+427 PYNEYDKIEQFTKE

-449 MAKINSWN
+449 KAKINSWN
-457 KDINETYQSLTTD
+457 KDINETYQSLTSD

-486 LQSDDKAKIVGI
+486 LQSDDKARVAGI
-498 ADEIKKYVI
+498 ASEIKKYVI
-507 GQDEAVES
+507 GQDEAVDS
-515 LAKSIKRSFA
+515 VAKSIKRSFA
-525 GISNP
+525 GITNP
-530 ERPLGSFI
+530 DKPLGSFI

-661 TDEKSLGFG
+661 TDDKSLGFG
-670 GKNSSNTHVIDHS
+670 GMKNAGSLDHS
-683 RFKSAADKELKM
+683 RFKSAAEKELKM

-714 GVEELKVI
+714 GLEELKVI
-722 FDLQLAEINKRL
+722 FDIQLAEINKRL
-734 ASSGKK
+734 APSGKK
-740 ISIPEDVKEYL
+740 ISISDDVKEYL
-751 LTKDYPYM
+751 LTNNYPYM

-783 DTSPKRKIFKAA
+783 DTSPKRKVFKAV
-795 VKDNEVVIK
+795 VKNNEVLIK

>member
-1 MFENLSNRAM
+1 MFDNLSNRAM
-11 QVLAYAR
+11 QVLAHAKE
-18 QEADKLAQPVIDTEH
+18 EADKLAQPVIDTEH
-33 VLLGLLIEKTGIA
+33 ILLGLFIEKTGIA

-51 KRNISIHSI
+51 KRNINISSI

-72 IFVVKGNLNYSPLVL
+72 IFALKGNLNYSPLVT
-87 KALEYAAEEAK
+87 KVLEYAAEEANTF
-98 GMEKEIVDTEHILLG
+98 GKEIVDTEHLLLG
-113 LVREPEGKASAI
+113 LVRETEGKASAI

-130 FDVESLRRDI
+130 FDVESLRNDI
-140 RSMYKKSPVDKEHT
+140 KIYYKKGSSDKENS

-160 EFGRDLTALA
+160 EFGRDLTAVA
-170 KEGKL
+170 RDGKL
-175 DAVVGRQDEIIRL
+175 DPVVGRQDEIIRL

-194 RQKNNAVLLGEAGIG
+194 RQKNNAVLIGEPGIG
-209 KTAIVEGLAKRMLED
+209 KTAIVEGLAKRMLDE
-224 DIPDFLRSKRIVSL
+224 DIPVFLRDKRIVSL
-238 EMGAIVAG
+238 EMGALVAG

-257 KKLLKEIETVKNV
+257 KKLLKEIETAKNI

-305 QCIGATTLAEYRKY
+305 QCIGATTLAEYRKH

-329 FQTIIVQPPSEKQTV
+329 FQTIIVQPPTEKQTV

-349 IKKYYEDYH
+349 IKKYYEEYH
-358 KVYIP
+358 KVLIP
-363 DDVAEEVV
+363 DEVAEEVV
-371 ALTDRY
+371 SLTDRY

-384 DKSIDVIDEACA
+384 DKSIDVIDEACS
-396 KRRIN
+396 KRKIN
-401 KNILPKNIERLKHKI
+401 KNMLPKNLEKLKHRI
-416 NSFNAEREKYI
+416 NSASSEREKYI
-427 PNKEYDKIEHFTKE
+427 PYNEYDKIEQFTKE

-449 MAKINSWN
+449 KAKINSWN
-457 KDINETYQSLTTD
+457 KDINETYQSLTSD

-486 LQSDDKAKIVGI
+486 LQSDDKARVAGI
-498 ADEIKKYVI
+498 ASEIKKYVI
-507 GQDEAVES
+507 GQDEAVDS
-515 LAKSIKRSFA
+515 VAKSIKRSFA
-525 GISNP
+525 GITNP
-530 ERPLGSFI
+530 DKPLGSFI

-661 TDEKSLGFG
+661 TDDKSLGFG
-670 GKNSSNTHVIDHS
+670 GMKNAGTLDHS
-683 RFKSAADKELKM
+683 RFKSAAEKELKM

-714 GVEELKVI
+714 GLEELKVI
-722 FDLQLAEINKRL
+722 FDIQLAEINKRL
-734 ASSGKK
+734 APSGKK
-740 ISIPEDVKEYL
+740 ISISDDVKEYL
-751 LTKDYPYM
+751 LTNNYPYM

-783 DTSPKRKIFKAA
+783 DTSPKRKVFKAV
-795 VKDNEVVIK
+795 VKNNEVLIK

>member
-1 MFENLSNRAM
+1 MFDNLSNRAM
-11 QVLAYAR
+11 QVLAHAKE
-18 QEADKLAQPVIDTEH
+18 EADKLAQPVIDTEH
-33 VLLGLLIEKTGIA
+33 ILLGLFIEKTGIA

-51 KRNISIHSI
+51 KRNINISSI

-72 IFVVKGNLNYSPLVL
+72 IFALKGNLNYSPLVT
-87 KALEYAAEEAK
+87 KVLEYAAEEANTF
-98 GMEKEIVDTEHILLG
+98 GKEIVDTEHLLLG
-113 LVREPEGKASAI
+113 LVRETEGKASAI

-130 FDVESLRRDI
+130 FDVESLRNDI
-140 RSMYKKSPVDKEHT
+140 KIYYKKGSSDKENS

-170 KEGKL
+170 RDGKL
-175 DAVVGRQDEIIRL
+175 DPVVGRQDEIIRL

-194 RQKNNAVLLGEAGIG
+194 RQKNNAVLIGEPGIG
-209 KTAIVEGLAKRMLED
+209 KTAIVEGLAKRMLDE
-224 DIPDFLRSKRIVSL
+224 DIPVFLRDKRIVSL
-238 EMGAIVAG
+238 EMGALVAG

-257 KKLLKEIETVKNV
+257 KKLLKEIETAKNI

-305 QCIGATTLAEYRKY
+305 QCIGATTLAEYRKH

-329 FQTIIVQPPSEKQTV
+329 FQTIIVQPPTEKQTV

-349 IKKYYEDYH
+349 IKKYYEEYH
-358 KVYIP
+358 KVLIP
-363 DDVAEEVV
+363 DEVAEEVV
-371 ALTDRY
+371 SLTDRY

-384 DKSIDVIDEACA
+384 DKSIDVIDEACS
-396 KRRIN
+396 KRKIN
-401 KNILPKNIERLKHKI
+401 KNMLPKNLEKLKHRI
-416 NSFNAEREKYI
+416 NSASSEREKYI
-427 PNKEYDKIEHFTKE
+427 PYNEYDKIEQFTKE

-449 MAKINSWN
+449 KAKINSWN
-457 KDINETYQSLTTD
+457 KDINETYQSLTSD

-486 LQSDDKAKIVGI
+486 LQSDDKARVAGI
-498 ADEIKKYVI
+498 ASEIKKYVI
-507 GQDEAVES
+507 GQDEAVDS
-515 LAKSIKRSFA
+515 VAKSIKRSFA
-525 GISNP
+525 GITNP
-530 ERPLGSFI
+530 DKPLGSFI

-661 TDEKSLGFG
+661 TDDKSLGFG
-670 GKNSSNTHVIDHS
+670 GMKNAGTLDHS
-683 RFKSAADKELKM
+683 RFKSAAEKELKM

-714 GVEELKVI
+714 GLEELKVI
-722 FDLQLAEINKRL
+722 FDIQLAEINKRL
-734 ASSGKK
+734 APSGKK
-740 ISIPEDVKEYL
+740 ISISDDVKEYL
-751 LTKDYPYM
+751 LINNYPYM

-783 DTSPKRKIFKAA
+783 DTSPKRKVFKAV
-795 VKDNEVVIK
+795 VKNNEVLIK

>member
-1 MFENLSNRAM
+1 MFDNLSNRAM
-11 QVLAYAR
+11 QVLAHAKE
-18 QEADKLAQPVIDTEH
+18 EADKLAQPVIDTEH
-33 VLLGLLIEKTGIA
+33 ILLGLFIEKTGIA

-51 KRNISIHSI
+51 KRNINISSI

-72 IFVVKGNLNYSPLVL
+72 IFALKGNLNYSPLVT
-87 KALEYAAEEAK
+87 KVLEYAAEEANTF
-98 GMEKEIVDTEHILLG
+98 GKEIVDTEHLLLG
-113 LVREPEGKASAI
+113 LVRETEGKASAI

-130 FDVESLRRDI
+130 FDVESLRNDI
-140 RSMYKKSPVDKEHT
+140 KIYYKKGSSDKENS

-170 KEGKL
+170 RDGKL
-175 DAVVGRQDEIIRL
+175 DPVVGRQDEIIRL

-194 RQKNNAVLLGEAGIG
+194 RQKNNAVLIGEPGIG
-209 KTAIVEGLAKRMLED
+209 KTAIVEGLAKRMLDE
-224 DIPDFLRSKRIVSL
+224 DIPVFLRDKRIVSL
-238 EMGAIVAG
+238 EMGALVAG

-257 KKLLKEIETVKNV
+257 KKLLKEIETAKNI

-279 LVGAGAAEGSIDAAS
+279 LVGAGAGSIDAAS

-305 QCIGATTLAEYRKY
+305 QCIGATTLAEYRKH

-329 FQTIIVQPPSEKQTV
+329 FQTIIVQPPTEKQTV

-349 IKKYYEDYH
+349 IKKYYEEYH
-358 KVYIP
+358 KVLIP
-363 DDVAEEVV
+363 DEVAEEVV
-371 ALTDRY
+371 SLTDRY

-384 DKSIDVIDEACA
+384 DKSIDVIDEACS
-396 KRRIN
+396 KRKIN
-401 KNILPKNIERLKHKI
+401 KNMLPKNLEKLKHRI
-416 NSFNAEREKYI
+416 NSASSEREKYI
-427 PNKEYDKIEHFTKE
+427 PYNEYDKIEQFTKE

-449 MAKINSWN
+449 KAKINSWN
-457 KDINETYQSLTTD
+457 KDINETYQSLTSD

-486 LQSDDKAKIVGI
+486 LQSDDKARVAGI
-498 ADEIKKYVI
+498 ASEIKKYVI
-507 GQDEAVES
+507 GQDEAVDS
-515 LAKSIKRSFA
+515 VAKSIKRSFA
-525 GISNP
+525 GITNP
-530 ERPLGSFI
+530 DKPLGSFI

-661 TDEKSLGFG
+661 TDDKSLGFG
-670 GKNSSNTHVIDHS
+670 GMKNAGTLDHS
-683 RFKSAADKELKM
+683 RFKSAAEKELKM

-714 GVEELKVI
+714 GLEELKVI
-722 FDLQLAEINKRL
+722 FDIQLAEINKRL
-734 ASSGKK
+734 APSGKK
-740 ISIPEDVKEYL
+740 ISISDDVKEYL
-751 LTKDYPYM
+751 LTNNYPYM

-783 DTSPKRKIFKAA
+783 DTSPKRKVFKAV
-795 VKDNEVVIK
+795 VKNNEVLIK

>member
-1 MFENLSNRAM
+1 MFDNLSNRAM
-11 QVLAYAR
+11 QVLAHAKE
-18 QEADKLAQPVIDTEH
+18 EADKLAQPVIDTEH
-33 VLLGLLIEKTGIA
+33 ILLGLFIEKTGIA

-51 KRNISIHSI
+51 KRNINISSI

-72 IFVVKGNLNYSPLVL
+72 IFALKGNLNYSPLVT
-87 KALEYAAEEAK
+87 KVLEYAAEEAK
-98 GMEKEIVDTEHILLG
+98 SFGKEIVDTEHLLLG
-113 LVREPEGKASAI
+113 LVRETEGKASAI

-140 RSMYKKSPVDKEHT
+140 KTYYKKGTSDKENS

-175 DAVVGRQDEIIRL
+175 DPVVGRQDEIIRL

-194 RQKNNAVLLGEAGIG
+194 RQKNNAVLIGEPGIG
-209 KTAIVEGLAKRMLED
+209 KTAIVEGLARRMLDE
-224 DIPDFLRSKRIVSL
+224 DIPAFLRDKRIVSL
-238 EMGAIVAG
+238 EMGALVAG

-257 KKLLKEIETVKNV
+257 KKLLKEIETAKNI

-305 QCIGATTLAEYRKY
+305 QCIGATTLAEYRKH

-329 FQTIIVQPPSEKQTV
+329 FQTIIVQPPTDKQTV

-349 IKKYYEDYH
+349 IKKYYEEYH
-358 KVYIP
+358 KVLIP
-363 DDVAEEVV
+363 DEVAEEVV
-371 ALTDRY
+371 SLTDRY

-384 DKSIDVIDEACA
+384 DKSIDVIDEACS
-396 KRRIN
+396 KRKIN
-401 KNILPKNIERLKHKI
+401 KNMLPKNLERLKHRI
-416 NSFNAEREKYI
+416 NSASAEREKYI
-427 PNKEYDKIEHFTKE
+427 PYNEYDKIEQFTKE

-449 MAKINSWN
+449 KAQINSWN
-457 KDINETYQSLTTD
+457 KDINENYQSLTSD

-486 LQSDDKAKIVGI
+486 LQSDDKARVAGI
-498 ADEIKKYVI
+498 ASEIKKYVI
-507 GQDEAVES
+507 GQDEAVDS
-515 LAKSIKRSFA
+515 VAKSIKRSFA
-525 GISNP
+525 GIANP
-530 ERPLGSFI
+530 DRPLGSFI

-601 VRRRPYSVVL
+601 VRRRPYCVVL

-661 TDEKSLGFG
+661 TGDKSLGFG
-670 GKNSSNTHVIDHS
+670 GIKNSNVLDHS
-683 RFKSAADKELKM
+683 RFKSAAEKELKM

-714 GVEELKVI
+714 GLEELKVI
-722 FDLQLAEINKRL
+722 FDIQLAEINKRL

-751 LTKDYPYM
+751 LTNDYPYM
-759 YGARPVKRILQSHIE
+759 YGARPVKRILQNHIE

-783 DTSPKRKIFKAA
+783 DTSPKRKVFKAV
-795 VKDNEVVIK
+795 VKDNEVLIK